1 MRVFFQTSRQ
11 RSFLS
16 ACRIARKKWSAS
28 VPLLLAALL
37 TVVFYSCRDEDL
49 LPSVQSVEHNG
60 TRTEDNANT
69 SGLTISGD
77 IKKFYDDKNNL
88 LYSGYTYAPSRRVPL
103 VGEGRVINQ
112 ITKNLVGV
120 LSNSDNKL
128 EYLVDKNLDNS
139 VKLTGLAEVNTG
151 LPILSVKDVNRVYY
165 DSSNGIKV
173 GFLYKDP
180 GGLLSLNVLKGF
192 WVKTYL
198 KGEEQ
203 DGSSTSGSGDDF
215 QLLNLNLLNVS
226 GGLSEISFT
235 TTKPFDEVRIGCAS
249 IDVDVLSGLEFYYAF
264 VGENPKKIA
273 ASFGYYK
280 EAETNSG
287 LGNTNNLIDEYPDNS
302 EQLSMLGHHELYV
315 DFNEKIVKDSE
326 IGFKTGGLKTLDID
340 LTGLSLFELTNN
352 DVNNKY
358 VWGNEKVLSGGIG
371 ISLLG
376 TQDGS
381 MSAIAK
387 EDCYGVKIKLN
398 TGLVGGLL
406 DAILGLLG
414 NTHYYYAYSR
424 DPVEIDVSSY
434 FTIGNDTISTD
445 YYNLPTPSDD
455 GSVSYSLDRWPSGA
469 TSPSISGNRI
479 TGMTVNG
486 DYVVQA
492 IYKRGEETSWSYAVI
507 HRDKKE
513 AEAGCNTMM
522 INTSANQGQYT
533 VVESSGSQGG
543 ISLFNKIN
551 NRQNLVDDDYTN
563 YAEATNVLSL
573 IQFGSLAGVH
583 SSQDIAPQGGGKTR
597 VGFVMQTNNQL
608 LGADVLKFFF
618 IRLYNDGKEVF
629 SGLTAENDAVGVG
642 LVGNDGSKL
651 RFYVETDQT
660 FDQVELWTA
669 GLLNVNLNTFRLY
682 YAFYEPVTC
691 EEYAGTSEA
700 CMEMITAQKHG
711 ATINY
716 AETKSSSAASVGST
730 MNNLSYVI
738 DNSQQTAASIVAG
751 VSLIS
756 RSTVAVK
763 FNSIRGGQPVGAILR
778 TPGYVLNASV
788 LQNVTIAAYNG
799 GQAVASESTSGG
811 LASIEVISD
820 AGLAYMEVTPLQD
833 YDEVRISFPS
843 LADAL
848 ETVWL
853 SGFYIRPD
861 ANGNGIPDCAEEPD
875 DQGGTDGI
883 TYKSIT
889 EHVCVDETNDLGK
902 VRISVDAQD
911 DKVGTKLTFT
921 CYPYNGNGQKI
932 EQEAELQQDD
942 KGYFFELSLP
952 VGDYSISGLSTYN
965 GLRAQVHPLKTTW
978 KRNAADTDWNN
989 WSNWTDGSPWGCTN
1003 VVIPTGATRYPNLK
1017 AWGSVDKFYGGN
1029 YCANIHFEPGAAV
1042 LNTQYLEYDCAYVE
1056 MEVQSGMYHM
1066 ISTPLHGMVTGDMFV
1081 SPEMPAYFTPL
1092 NGATYREVRH
1102 NPVVRQK
1109 MYSRA
1114 VTTATSGTDLNGT
1127 VAATADWS
1135 RTFNAVAQ
1143 LYEQAQGIK
1152 MMVGN
1157 EGDGTSYRL
1166 RFPKAYTE
1174 YNYYTLSGGWVKEET
1189 LPEGARNMNGKFAYE
1204 ESGFKPENAG
1214 RSFTFKLRNEEQG
1227 ATYFV
1232 AGNPFMSYLDIKTFL
1247 TENKQSVQAI
1257 RIIDSENVFGEEE
1270 GLVRISLSENGNL
1283 SFDVAGEQSNTIAPL
1298 QAFYVEASGD
1308 NASDNVDITYTSNM
1322 FVQPFASTATRS
1334 SRSAS
1339 VPAAGEMK
1347 ISAVS
1352 GNSVSSCSLL
1362 RSAGASDAY
1371 NAKEDVI
1378 TLIDENFMPKVK
1390 VYTVAGKRALDIQKI
1405 KNAAR
1410 VDLGFMVKDGSQQ
1423 TKFTL
1428 NYGSNWKGWT
1438 LVDKQTGNRYL
1449 LDGTSLTV
1457 NAGAMKSNN
1466 GRFYLVKE

>member
-1 MRVFFQTSRQ
+1 MSVFFQTSRQ

-16 ACRIARKKWSAS
+16 VCRIAGKKWSAS
-28 VPLLLAALL
+28 VPLFLAALL

-49 LPSVQSVEHNG
+49 LPSVQSFEQGG
-60 TRTEDNANT
+60 TRAETAST
-69 SGLTISGD
+69 SGLD
-77 IKKFYDDKNNL
+77 VVQDA
-88 LYSGYTYAPSRRVPL
+88 TYGATYKPNCRVPL

-128 EYLVDKNLDNS
+128 EYLVDKNLDNFVS
-139 VKLTGLAEVNTG
+139 LKGLAEVNAG

-180 GGLLSLNVLKGF
+180 GGLLSLNVLQGF

-198 KGEEQ
+198 KGKEQ
-203 DGSSTSGSGDDF
+203 DGSSTSGSGDNF

-273 ASFGYYK
+273 AEK
-280 EAETNSG
+280 H
-287 LGNTNNLIDEYPDNS
+287 EYPYA
-302 EQLSMLGHHELYV
+302 EQERPLHPLSKGDLV
-315 DFNEKIVKDSE
+315 NES
-326 IGFKTGGLKTLDID
+326 
-340 LTGLSLFELTNN
+340 LT
-352 DVNNKY
+352 
-358 VWGNEKVLSGGIG
+358 
-371 ISLLG
+371 
-376 TQDGS
+376 DGPVC
-381 MSAIAK
+381 
-387 EDCYGVKIKLN
+387 E
-398 TGLVGGLL
+398 LVGGLL
-406 DAILGLLG
+406 GGGLTCRVDFGATIPVGSEVGYYTTGGGLASISLGATKLNAYDTSDNNPQSINAESGIGVSALAGGAREFSMILTKKDTRRLELDLPSGINLLSAVQV
-414 NTHYYYAYSR
+414 HYAYSR

-445 YYNLPTPSDD
+445 YYNLPTPSE
-455 GSVSYSLDRWPSGA
+455 GTVIYSLISSPNGV
-469 TSPSISGNRI
+469 TSPEISGNHI

-486 DYVVQA
+486 DYVVKA
-492 IYKRGEETSWSYAVI
+492 VYTRGEETSWSYAVI
-507 HRDKKE
+507 HRNKKE

-522 INTSANQGQYT
+522 INTSGNEGQYT

-551 NRQNLVDDDYTN
+551 NRQNLVDGDYTN

-583 SSQDIAPQGGGKTR
+583 SSQDIALQGGGKTR

-618 IRLYNDGKEVF
+618 IRLYKDGKEVF

-651 RFYVETDQT
+651 RFYVETDRT

-716 AETKSSSAASVGST
+716 AETKSSSVASVGAT
-730 MNNLSYVI
+730 TNNLSYVI

-756 RSTVAVK
+756 RPTVAVK
-763 FNSIRGGQPVGAILR
+763 FNSIRGGQPLGAILR

-799 GQAVASESTSGG
+799 GQAVASESTSSG

-833 YDEVRISFPS
+833 YNEVRISFPS

-861 ANGNGIPDCAEEPD
+861 ANGNGIPDCAEELEV
-875 DQGGTDGI
+875 QGEIDI
-883 TYKSIT
+883 VYRDIT
-889 EHVCVDETNDLGK
+889 EHVCVDKTTYLGN
-902 VRISVDAQD
+902 VRISVDA
-911 DKVGTKLTFT
+911 KPELLGTELTFT

-932 EQEAELQQDD
+932 EQEAALQQDNN
-942 KGYFFELSLP
+942 GYFFELSLP

-978 KRNAADTDWNN
+978 KRNALDTDWNN
-989 WSNWTDGSPWGCTN
+989 WNNWTDGSPWGCTN
-1003 VVIPTGATRYPNLK
+1003 VVIPAGATRYPNLN

-1092 NGATYREVRH
+1092 IGATYREVRH

-1114 VTTATSGTDLNGT
+1114 VTTATSGTDPNGT
-1127 VAATADWS
+1127 VVATADWS

-1143 LYEQAQGIK
+1143 PYEQAQGIK

-1157 EGDGTSYRL
+1157 DWGTSYRL

-1174 YNYYTLSGGWVKEET
+1174 YNYYTLSGGWVKKET

-1204 ESGFKPENAG
+1204 VIGFNPENAG
-1214 RSFTFKLRNEEQG
+1214 SSFTFELRNEEQG
-1227 ATYFV
+1227 ATCFV

-1257 RIIDSENVFGEEE
+1257 RIIDSENIFGGKE
-1270 GLVRISLSENGNL
+1270 GLVRISLGENGDL

-1298 QAFYVEASGD
+1298 QAFYVEVSGD
-1308 NASDNVDITYTSNM
+1308 YASDNVNITYTSNM
-1322 FVQPFASTATRS
+1322 FVQPSASTATRS

-1339 VPAAGEMK
+1339 VPTAGEMK

-1371 NAKEDVI
+1371 NAKEDIVS
-1378 TLIDENFMPKVK
+1378 LIDEDFMPKVK
-1390 VYTVAGKRALDIQKI
+1390 VYTVADKRALDIQKMS
-1405 KNAAR
+1405 NATR
-1410 VDLGFMVKDGSQQ
+1410 VGLGFMVKDGSQQ
-1423 TKFTL
+1423 TEFTL
-1428 NYGSNWKGWT
+1428 DYGSNWKGWT
-1438 LVDKQTGNRYL
+1438 LVDKQTGKRYL

-1457 NAGAMKSNN
+1457 NAGAMKSND

>member
-1 MRVFFQTSRQ
+1 MSVFFQTSRQ

-16 ACRIARKKWSAS
+16 ACRIAGKKWSAS
-28 VPLLLAALL
+28 VPLFLAALL

-49 LPSVQSVEHNG
+49 LPSVQSFEQGG
-60 TRTEDNANT
+60 TRAEAAST
-69 SGLTISGD
+69 SGLDVVQGA
-77 IKKFYDDKNNL
+77 
-88 LYSGYTYAPSRRVPL
+88 TYGATYKPNCRVPL

-128 EYLVDKNLDNS
+128 EYLVDKNLDNFVS
-139 VKLTGLAEVNTG
+139 LKGLAEVNAG

-165 DSSNGIKV
+165 DSSNVIKV

-180 GGLLSLNVLKGF
+180 GGLLSLNVLQGF

-198 KGEEQ
+198 KGKEQ
-203 DGSSTSGSGDDF
+203 DGSSTSGSGDNF
-215 QLLNLNLLNVS
+215 KLLNLNLLNVS

-273 ASFGYYK
+273 AEKHEYPY
-280 EAETNSG
+280 AEQERPLHPLSKGDLVNES
-287 LGNTNNLIDEYPDNS
+287 LIDGPVC
-302 EQLSMLGHHELYV
+302 EL
-315 DFNEKIVKDSE
+315 
-326 IGFKTGGLKTLDID
+326 
-340 LTGLSLFELTNN
+340 
-352 DVNNKY
+352 
-358 VWGNEKVLSGGIG
+358 
-371 ISLLG
+371 IS
-376 TQDGS
+376 
-381 MSAIAK
+381 
-387 EDCYGVKIKLN
+387 
-398 TGLVGGLL
+398 
-406 DAILGLLG
+406 GLLG
-414 NTHYYYAYSR
+414 GGLTCRVDFGATIPVGSEVGYYTTGGGLASISLGATKLNAYDTSDNNPQSINTESGIGVSALAGGAREFSMILTKENAQRLELDLPSGINLLSAVQVHYAYSR

-445 YYNLPTPSDD
+445 YYNLPTPSD
-455 GSVSYSLDRWPSGA
+455 GTVSYSLISWPSGA
-469 TSPSISGNRI
+469 TSPSISGNHM

-486 DYVVQA
+486 DYAVKAV
-492 IYKRGEETSWSYAVI
+492 YTREEKETSWSYAVI
-507 HRDKKE
+507 HRNKKE
-513 AEAGCNTMM
+513 AVAGCNTMM

-551 NRQNLVDDDYTN
+551 NRQNLVDGDYTN

-583 SSQDIAPQGGGKTR
+583 SSQDIAPQGGKTR

-618 IRLYNDGKEVF
+618 IRLYKDGEEVF
-629 SGLTAENDAVGVG
+629 SGLTAENDAIGVG

-651 RFYVETDQT
+651 RFYVETDKT

-682 YAFYEPVTC
+682 YAFYEPTTC

-716 AETKSSSAASVGST
+716 AETKSSSAASVGAT

-763 FNSIRGGQPVGAILR
+763 FNSIRGGQPLGAILR

-820 AGLAYMEVTPLQD
+820 AGLAYMEVTPLQG

-875 DQGGTDGI
+875 DQGETDI
-883 TYKSIT
+883 AYKSIT
-889 EHVCVDETNDLGK
+889 EHVCVDETTYLGN
-902 VRISVDAQD
+902 VRISVDA
-911 DKVGTKLTFT
+911 KSELLGTELTFT

-932 EQEAELQQDD
+932 EQKAELQQDD

-978 KRNAADTDWNN
+978 KRNASDTDWNN

-1003 VVIPTGATRYPNLK
+1003 VVIPAGATRYPNLK

-1066 ISTPLHGMVTGDMFV
+1066 ISTPLHGMITGDMFV

-1092 NGATYREVRH
+1092 KEDTYREVRH
-1102 NPVVRQK
+1102 NPIVRQK

-1114 VTTATSGTDLNGT
+1114 VTTATSGTNGT
-1127 VAATADWS
+1127 VVATADWS

-1143 LYEQAQGIK
+1143 PYEQAQGIK

-1157 EGDGTSYRL
+1157 DWGTSYRL

-1174 YNYYTLSGGWVKEET
+1174 YNYYTLSGECVKKET
-1189 LPEGARNMNGKFAYE
+1189 LPVEARNMNGKFAYE
-1204 ESGFKPENAG
+1204 VSGFNPENAG
-1214 RSFTFKLRNEEQG
+1214 NSFTFELRNDGKG

-1247 TENKQSVQAI
+1247 TENKQFVQAI
-1257 RIIDSENVFGEEE
+1257 RIIDSESVFGEEE
-1270 GLVRISLSENGNL
+1270 GLVRISLGKNGDL
-1283 SFDVAGEQSNTIAPL
+1283 SFNVAGEQSNTIAPL
-1298 QAFYVEASGD
+1298 QAFYVEALEGYT
-1308 NASDNVDITYTSNM
+1308 SDNVNITYTSDM
-1322 FVQPFASTATRS
+1322 FVQPSASTATRS

-1339 VPAAGEMK
+1339 VPTAGEMK

-1352 GNSVSSCSLL
+1352 GNSVSSCSLI

-1371 NAKEDVI
+1371 NAKEDIVS
-1378 TLIDENFMPKVK
+1378 LIDEDFMPKVK
-1390 VYTVAGKRALDIQKI
+1390 VYTVADKRALDIQKMS
-1405 KNAAR
+1405 NATR

-1423 TKFTL
+1423 TEFTL
-1428 NYGSNWKGWT
+1428 DYGSNWKGWT
-1438 LVDKQTGNRYL
+1438 LVDKQTGKRYL

-1457 NAGAMKSNN
+1457 NAGAMKSND

>member
-1 MRVFFQTSRQ
+1 MSVFFQTSRQ

-16 ACRIARKKWSAS
+16 ACRIAGKKWSAS
-28 VPLLLAALL
+28 VPLFLAALL

-49 LPSVQSVEHNG
+49 LPSVQSFEQGG
-60 TRTEDNANT
+60 TRAEAAST
-69 SGLTISGD
+69 SGLD
-77 IKKFYDDKNNL
+77 VVQDA
-88 LYSGYTYAPSRRVPL
+88 TYGATYKPNCRVPL

-128 EYLVDKNLDNS
+128 EYLVDKNLDNFVS
-139 VKLTGLAEVNTG
+139 LKGLAEVNAG

-165 DSSNGIKV
+165 DSSNVIKV

-180 GGLLSLNVLKGF
+180 GGLLSLDVLKGF

-203 DGSSTSGSGDDF
+203 DGSSTLGSGENF

-249 IDVDVLSGLEFYYAF
+249 ISVEVLSGLEFYYAF

-273 ASFGYYK
+273 AEK
-280 EAETNSG
+280 H
-287 LGNTNNLIDEYPDNS
+287 EYPYA
-302 EQLSMLGHHELYV
+302 EQERPLHPLSKGDLVNESLTDGPVCEL
-315 DFNEKIVKDSE
+315 
-326 IGFKTGGLKTLDID
+326 
-340 LTGLSLFELTNN
+340 
-352 DVNNKY
+352 
-358 VWGNEKVLSGGIG
+358 
-371 ISLLG
+371 IS
-376 TQDGS
+376 
-381 MSAIAK
+381 
-387 EDCYGVKIKLN
+387 
-398 TGLVGGLL
+398 
-406 DAILGLLG
+406 GLLG
-414 NTHYYYAYSR
+414 GLTCRVDFGATIPVGSEVGYYTKGGGLASISLGATKLNAYDTGDNNPQSINTESGIGVSALAGGAREFSMILTKKDTRRLELDLPSGINLLSAVQVHYAYSR

-445 YYNLPTPSDD
+445 YYNLPTPSD
-455 GSVSYSLDRWPSGA
+455 GSVTYSLISWPSGA
-469 TSPSISGNRI
+469 TSPSISGNHM

-486 DYVVQA
+486 DYVVKA
-492 IYKRGEETSWSYAVI
+492 IYTREEKETSWSYAVI
-507 HRDKKE
+507 HRNKKE
-513 AEAGCNTMM
+513 AVAGCNTMM
-522 INTSANQGQYT
+522 INTSGNEGQYT

-551 NRQNLVDDDYTN
+551 NRQNLVDGDYTN

-583 SSQDIAPQGGGKTR
+583 SSQDIAPQGGKTR

-618 IRLYNDGKEVF
+618 IRLYKDGEEVF
-629 SGLTAENDAVGVG
+629 SGLTAENDAIGVG

-651 RFYVETDQT
+651 RFYVETDKT

-682 YAFYEPVTC
+682 YAFYEPTTC

-716 AETKSSSAASVGST
+716 AETKSSSAASVGAT

-763 FNSIRGGQPVGAILR
+763 FNSIRGGQPLGAILR

-875 DQGGTDGI
+875 DQGETDI
-883 TYKSIT
+883 TYRSIT
-889 EHVCVDETNDLGK
+889 EHVCVDKTTYLGN
-902 VRISVDAQD
+902 VRISVDA
-911 DKVGTKLTFT
+911 KSELLGTELTFT
-921 CYPYNGNGQKI
+921 CYPYNGNEQKI
-932 EQEAELQQDD
+932 EQKAELQQDD

-978 KRNAADTDWNN
+978 KRNASDTDWNN

-1003 VVIPTGATRYPNLK
+1003 VVIPAGATRYPNLN

-1066 ISTPLHGMVTGDMFV
+1066 ISTPLHGMITGDMFV

-1092 NGATYREVRH
+1092 KEDTYREVRH
-1102 NPVVRQK
+1102 NPIVRQK

-1114 VTTATSGTDLNGT
+1114 VTTATSGTDSNGT
-1127 VAATADWS
+1127 VVATADWS

-1143 LYEQAQGIK
+1143 PYEQAQGIK

-1157 EGDGTSYRL
+1157 DWGTSYRL

-1174 YNYYTLSGGWVKEET
+1174 YNYYTLSGRWVKKET

-1214 RSFTFKLRNEEQG
+1214 RSFTFELRNEEQG

-1257 RIIDSENVFGEEE
+1257 RIIDSESVFGEEE
-1270 GLVRISLSENGNL
+1270 GLVRISLGKNGDL

-1298 QAFYVEASGD
+1298 QAFYVEALEGYT
-1308 NASDNVDITYTSNM
+1308 SDNVNITYTSDM
-1322 FVQPFASTATRS
+1322 FVQPSASTATRS

-1339 VPAAGEMK
+1339 VPTAGEMK

-1352 GNSVSSCSLL
+1352 GNSVSSCSLI

-1371 NAKEDVI
+1371 NAKEDIVS
-1378 TLIDENFMPKVK
+1378 LIDEDFMPKVK
-1390 VYTVAGKRALDIQKI
+1390 VYTVADKRALDIQKMS
-1405 KNAAR
+1405 NATR

-1423 TKFTL
+1423 TEFTL
-1428 NYGSNWKGWT
+1428 DYGSNWKGWT
-1438 LVDKQTGNRYL
+1438 LVDKQTGKRYL

-1457 NAGAMKSNN
+1457 NAGAMKSND

>member
-1 MRVFFQTSRQ
+1 MSVFFQTSRQ

-16 ACRIARKKWSAS
+16 ACRIAGKKWSAS
-28 VPLLLAALL
+28 VPLFLAALL

-49 LPSVQSVEHNG
+49 LPSVQSFEQGG
-60 TRTEDNANT
+60 TRAEAAST
-69 SGLTISGD
+69 SGLD
-77 IKKFYDDKNNL
+77 VVQDA
-88 LYSGYTYAPSRRVPL
+88 TYGATYKPNCRVPL

-128 EYLVDKNLDNS
+128 EYLVDKNLDNFVS
-139 VKLTGLAEVNTG
+139 LKGLAEVNAG

-165 DSSNGIKV
+165 DSSNVIKV

-180 GGLLSLNVLKGF
+180 GGLLSLDVLKGF

-203 DGSSTSGSGDDF
+203 DGSSTSGSGENF

-235 TTKPFDEVRIGCAS
+235 TKKPFDEVRIGCAS

-273 ASFGYYK
+273 AK
-280 EAETNSG
+280 EH
-287 LGNTNNLIDEYPDNS
+287 EYPDAKQERPS
-302 EQLSMLGHHELYV
+302 
-315 DFNEKIVKDSE
+315 
-326 IGFKTGGLKTLDID
+326 
-340 LTGLSLFELTNN
+340 TNIT
-352 DVNNKY
+352 D
-358 VWGNEKVLSGGIG
+358 
-371 ISLLG
+371 LLG
-376 TQDGS
+376 RNLVDSDISNGPTCELLS
-381 MSAIAK
+381 
-387 EDCYGVKIKLN
+387 
-398 TGLVGGLL
+398 GLVGGGLTCRVDFGATIPVGSEVGYYTKGGGLASISLGATKLNAYDTGDNNPQSINTEGGIGVSALVGGAREFSMILTKKDTRRLELDLPSGINLL
-406 DAILGLLG
+406 SAVQV
-414 NTHYYYAYSR
+414 HYAYSR

-445 YYNLPTPSDD
+445 YYNLPTPSE
-455 GSVSYSLDRWPSGA
+455 GTVIYSLISSPNGV
-469 TSPSISGNRI
+469 TSPEISGNHI

-486 DYVVQA
+486 DYVVKA
-492 IYKRGEETSWSYAVI
+492 VYTREEKEISWSYAVI
-507 HRDKKE
+507 HRNKKE

-522 INTSANQGQYT
+522 INTSGNEGQYT

-551 NRQNLVDDDYTN
+551 NRQNLVDGDYTN

-583 SSQDIAPQGGGKTR
+583 SSQDIALQGGGKTR

-618 IRLYNDGKEVF
+618 IRLYKDGKEVF

-651 RFYVETDQT
+651 RFYVETDRT

-716 AETKSSSAASVGST
+716 AETKSSSVASVGAT
-730 MNNLSYVI
+730 TNNLSYVI

-756 RSTVAVK
+756 RPTVAVK
-763 FNSIRGGQPVGAILR
+763 FNSIRGGQPLGAILR

-799 GQAVASESTSGG
+799 GQAVASESTSSG

-833 YDEVRISFPS
+833 YNEVRISFPS

-861 ANGNGIPDCAEEPD
+861 ANGNGIPDCAEELEV
-875 DQGGTDGI
+875 QGEIDIVYRG
-883 TYKSIT
+883 IT
-889 EHVCVDETNDLGK
+889 EHVCVDETTYLGN
-902 VRISVDAQD
+902 VRISVDA
-911 DKVGTKLTFT
+911 KPELLGTELTFT

-932 EQEAELQQDD
+932 EQEAALQQDNN
-942 KGYFFELSLP
+942 GYFFELSLP

-978 KRNAADTDWNN
+978 KRNASDTDWNN
-989 WSNWTDGSPWGCTN
+989 WNNWTDGSPWGCTN
-1003 VVIPTGATRYPNLK
+1003 VVIPAGATRYPNLN

-1114 VTTATSGTDLNGT
+1114 VTTATSGTDPNGT
-1127 VAATADWS
+1127 VAATVDWS

-1143 LYEQAQGIK
+1143 PYEQAQGIK

-1157 EGDGTSYRL
+1157 DWGTSYRL

-1174 YNYYTLSGGWVKEET
+1174 YNYYTLSGGWVKKET

-1204 ESGFKPENAG
+1204 VIGFNPENAG
-1214 RSFTFKLRNEEQG
+1214 SSFTFELRNEEQG

-1257 RIIDSENVFGEEE
+1257 RIIDSENIFGGEE
-1270 GLVRISLSENGNL
+1270 GLVRISLGENGDL

-1298 QAFYVEASGD
+1298 QAFYVEVSGD
-1308 NASDNVDITYTSNM
+1308 YASDNVNITYTSNM
-1322 FVQPFASTATRS
+1322 FVQPSASTATRS

-1339 VPAAGEMK
+1339 VPTAGEMK

-1362 RSAGASDAY
+1362 HSAGASDAY
-1371 NAKEDVI
+1371 NAKEDIVS
-1378 TLIDENFMPKVK
+1378 LIDEDFMPKVK
-1390 VYTVAGKRALDIQKI
+1390 VYTVADKRALDIQKMS
-1405 KNAAR
+1405 NATR
-1410 VDLGFMVKDGSQQ
+1410 VGLGFMVKDGSQQ
-1423 TKFTL
+1423 TEFTL
-1428 NYGSNWKGWT
+1428 DYGSNWKGWT
-1438 LVDKQTGNRYL
+1438 LVDKQTGKRYL

-1457 NAGAMKSNN
+1457 NAGAMKSND

>member
-1 MRVFFQTSRQ
+1 MSVFFQTSRQ

-16 ACRIARKKWSAS
+16 ACRIAGKKWSAS
-28 VPLLLAALL
+28 VPLFLAALL

-49 LPSVQSVEHNG
+49 LPSVQSFEQGG
-60 TRTEDNANT
+60 TRAEAAST
-69 SGLTISGD
+69 SGLDVVQDATGA
-77 IKKFYDDKNNL
+77 
-88 LYSGYTYAPSRRVPL
+88 TYKPNCRVPL

-139 VKLTGLAEVNTG
+139 VSLKGLAEVNAG

-180 GGLLSLNVLKGF
+180 GGLLSLDVLKGF

-203 DGSSTSGSGDDF
+203 DGSSTSGSGENF

-273 ASFGYYK
+273 AEKHEYPY
-280 EAETNSG
+280 AEQERPLHPLSKGDLVNES
-287 LGNTNNLIDEYPDNS
+287 LIDGPVC
-302 EQLSMLGHHELYV
+302 EL
-315 DFNEKIVKDSE
+315 
-326 IGFKTGGLKTLDID
+326 
-340 LTGLSLFELTNN
+340 
-352 DVNNKY
+352 
-358 VWGNEKVLSGGIG
+358 
-371 ISLLG
+371 IS
-376 TQDGS
+376 
-381 MSAIAK
+381 
-387 EDCYGVKIKLN
+387 
-398 TGLVGGLL
+398 
-406 DAILGLLG
+406 GLLG
-414 NTHYYYAYSR
+414 GGLTCRVDFGATIPVGSEVGYYTTGGGLASISLGATKLNAYDTSDNNPQSINTESGIGVSALAGGAREFSMILTKKDTRRLELDLPSGINLLSAVQVHYAYSR

-445 YYNLPTPSDD
+445 YYNLPTPSD
-455 GSVSYSLDRWPSGA
+455 GTVSYSLISWPSGA
-469 TSPSISGNRI
+469 TSPSISGNHM

-486 DYVVQA
+486 DYAVKAV
-492 IYKRGEETSWSYAVI
+492 YTREEKETSWSYAVI
-507 HRDKKE
+507 HRNKKE

-522 INTSANQGQYT
+522 INTSGNKGQYT

-551 NRQNLVDDDYTN
+551 NRQNLVDGDYTN

-618 IRLYNDGKEVF
+618 IRLYKDGKEVF

-651 RFYVETDQT
+651 RFYVETDRT

-716 AETKSSSAASVGST
+716 AETKSSSVASVGAT
-730 MNNLSYVI
+730 TNNLSYVI

-763 FNSIRGGQPVGAILR
+763 FNSIRGGQPLGAILR
-778 TPGYVLNASV
+778 MPGYVLNASV

-799 GQAVASESTSGG
+799 GQAVASESTSSG

-833 YDEVRISFPS
+833 YNEVRISFPS

-861 ANGNGIPDCAEEPD
+861 ANGNGIPDCAEELEV
-875 DQGGTDGI
+875 QGEIDI
-883 TYKSIT
+883 VYRDIT
-889 EHVCVDETNDLGK
+889 EHVCVDETTYLGN

-932 EQEAELQQDD
+932 EQEAELRQDD

-978 KRNAADTDWNN
+978 KRNASDTDWNN

-1003 VVIPTGATRYPNLK
+1003 VVIPAGATRYPDLN

-1114 VTTATSGTDLNGT
+1114 VTTATSGTDPNGT

-1143 LYEQAQGIK
+1143 PYEQAQGIK

-1157 EGDGTSYRL
+1157 DWGTSYRL

-1174 YNYYTLSGGWVKEET
+1174 YNYYTLSGGWVKKET

-1204 ESGFKPENAG
+1204 VIGFNPENAG
-1214 RSFTFKLRNEEQG
+1214 SSFTFELRNEEQG

-1257 RIIDSENVFGEEE
+1257 RIIDSKNIFGGEE
-1270 GLVRISLSENGNL
+1270 GLVRISLGENGDL

-1298 QAFYVEASGD
+1298 QAFYVEVSGD
-1308 NASDNVDITYTSNM
+1308 YASDNVNITYTSNM
-1322 FVQPFASTATRS
+1322 FVQPSASTATRS

-1339 VPAAGEMK
+1339 VPTAGEMK

-1371 NAKEDVI
+1371 NAKEDIVS
-1378 TLIDENFMPKVK
+1378 LIDEDFMPKVK
-1390 VYTVAGKRALDIQKI
+1390 VYTVADKRALDIQKMS
-1405 KNAAR
+1405 NATR
-1410 VDLGFMVKDGSQQ
+1410 VGLGFMVKDGSQQ
-1423 TKFTL
+1423 TEFTL
-1428 NYGSNWKGWT
+1428 DYGSNWKGWT
-1438 LVDKQTGNRYL
+1438 LVDKQTGKRYL

-1457 NAGAMKSNN
+1457 NAGAMKSND

>member
-1 MRVFFQTSRQ
+1 MSVFFQTSRQ

-16 ACRIARKKWSAS
+16 ACRIAGKKWSAS
-28 VPLLLAALL
+28 VPLFLAALL

-49 LPSVQSVEHNG
+49 LPSVQSFEQGG
-60 TRTEDNANT
+60 TRAEAAST
-69 SGLTISGD
+69 SGLD
-77 IKKFYDDKNNL
+77 VVQDA
-88 LYSGYTYAPSRRVPL
+88 TYGATYKPNCRVPL

-128 EYLVDKNLDNS
+128 EYLVDKNLDNFVS
-139 VKLTGLAEVNTG
+139 LKGLAEVNAR

-180 GGLLSLNVLKGF
+180 GGLLSLDVLKGF

-203 DGSSTSGSGDDF
+203 DGSSTSGSGENF

-235 TTKPFDEVRIGCAS
+235 TTRPFDEVRIGCAS

-273 ASFGYYK
+273 A
-280 EAETNSG
+280 ETYA
-287 LGNTNNLIDEYPDNS
+287 YPTAK
-302 EQLSMLGHHELYV
+302 Q
-315 DFNEKIVKDSE
+315 EKPAH
-326 IGFKTGGLKTLDID
+326 
-340 LTGLSLFELTNN
+340 
-352 DVNNKY
+352 
-358 VWGNEKVLSGGIG
+358 
-371 ISLLG
+371 LG
-376 TQDGS
+376 TGDLVNKSLTDGPVC
-381 MSAIAK
+381 
-387 EDCYGVKIKLN
+387 E
-398 TGLVGGLL
+398 LVS
-406 DAILGLLG
+406 GLLG
-414 NTHYYYAYSR
+414 GLTCRVDFGATIPVGSEVGYYTAGGGLASISLGATKLNAYDTSDNNPQSINTESGIGVSALAGGAREFSMILTKKDTRRLELDLPSGINLLSAVQVHYAYSR

-445 YYNLPTPSDD
+445 YYNLPTPSE
-455 GSVSYSLDRWPSGA
+455 GSVIYSLIS
-469 TSPSISGNRI
+469 SPKGVASPEISGNRM

-486 DYVVQA
+486 DYVVKA
-492 IYKRGEETSWSYAVI
+492 VYTRGEETSWSYAVI
-507 HRDKKE
+507 HRNKKE
-513 AEAGCNTMM
+513 AVAGCNTMM
-522 INTSANQGQYT
+522 INTSGNEGQYT

-551 NRQNLVDDDYTN
+551 NRQNLVDGDYTN

-583 SSQDIAPQGGGKTR
+583 SSQDIAPQGGKTR

-618 IRLYNDGKEVF
+618 IRLYKDGEEVF

-651 RFYVETDQT
+651 RFYVETDKT

-682 YAFYEPVTC
+682 YAFYEPTTC

-716 AETKSSSAASVGST
+716 AETKSSSAASVGAT

-788 LQNVTIAAYNG
+788 LQNVAIAAYNG

-820 AGLAYMEVTPLQD
+820 AGLAYMEVTPLQG

-875 DQGGTDGI
+875 DQGETDI
-883 TYKSIT
+883 AYKSIT
-889 EHVCVDETNDLGK
+889 EHVCVDETTYLGN
-902 VRISVDAQD
+902 VRIFVDAQD

-932 EQEAELQQDD
+932 EQEAELRQDD

-978 KRNAADTDWNN
+978 KRNASDTDWNN

-1003 VVIPTGATRYPNLK
+1003 VVIPAGATRYPNLS

-1092 NGATYREVRH
+1092 KEDTYREVRH
-1102 NPVVRQK
+1102 NPIVRQK

-1114 VTTATSGTDLNGT
+1114 VTTATSGTNGT
-1127 VAATADWS
+1127 VVATADWS

-1143 LYEQAQGIK
+1143 PYEQAQGIK

-1157 EGDGTSYRL
+1157 DWGTSYRL

-1174 YNYYTLSGGWVKEET
+1174 YNYYTLSGECVKKET

-1204 ESGFKPENAG
+1204 VSGFNPENAG
-1214 RSFTFKLRNEEQG
+1214 NSFTFELRNDGKG

-1257 RIIDSENVFGEEE
+1257 RIIDSESVFGEEE
-1270 GLVRISLSENGNL
+1270 GLVRISLGKNGDL
-1283 SFDVAGEQSNTIAPL
+1283 SFNVAGEQSNTIAPL
-1298 QAFYVEASGD
+1298 QAFYVEALEGYT
-1308 NASDNVDITYTSNM
+1308 SDNVNITYTSDM
-1322 FVQPFASTATRS
+1322 FVQPSASTATRS

-1339 VPAAGEMK
+1339 VPTAGEMK

-1352 GNSVSSCSLL
+1352 GNSVSSCSLI

-1371 NAKEDVI
+1371 NAKEDIVS
-1378 TLIDENFMPKVK
+1378 LIDEDFMPKVK
-1390 VYTVAGKRALDIQKI
+1390 VYTVADKRALDIQKMS
-1405 KNAAR
+1405 NATR

-1423 TKFTL
+1423 TEFTL
-1428 NYGSNWKGWT
+1428 DYGSNWKGWT
-1438 LVDKQTGNRYL
+1438 LVDKQTGKRYL

-1457 NAGAMKSNN
+1457 NAGAMKSND

>member
-1 MRVFFQTSRQ
+1 MSIFFQTSRQ

-16 ACRIARKKWSAS
+16 ACRIAGRKWSAS

-37 TVVFYSCRDEDL
+37 TVVFYSCSDEDL
-49 LPSVQSVEHNG
+49 TPSMLSFEQSE
-60 TRTEDNANT
+60 TRAEAEST
-69 SGLTISGD
+69 SGLDVVQDAIYGA
-77 IKKFYDDKNNL
+77 
-88 LYSGYTYAPSRRVPL
+88 TYKPNRRVPL

-112 ITKNLVGV
+112 ITDNLVGV
-120 LSNSDNKL
+120 LSSSDNKL
-128 EYLVDKNLDNS
+128 EYLVDNDLTNS
-139 VKLTGLAEVNTG
+139 VSLTGLAEVNTG

-180 GGLLSLNVLKGF
+180 GGVLSLKVLQGF
-192 WVKTYL
+192 WIQTLLNGKEQETSKT
-198 KGEEQ
+198 E
-203 DGSSTSGSGDDF
+203 GSGNSF
-215 QLLNLNLLNVS
+215 QLVNLNLLNVS
-226 GGLSEISFT
+226 GGLSEISFKA
-235 TTKPFDEVRIGCAS
+235 TKPFDEVRIGCAS
-249 IDVDVLSGLEFYYAF
+249 ISVDVLNGLKFYYAF
-264 VGENPKKIA
+264 VGENPEKIA

-280 EAETNSG
+280 KAETTPG
-287 LGNTNNLIDEYPDNS
+287 GIMGAGNTKKLIDESPDNF
-302 EQLSMLGHHELYV
+302 EQLSWAGHHELYV
-315 DFNEKIVKDSE
+315 DFNEKIVKGSE
-326 IGFKTGGLKTLDID
+326 IGFKTGGFKTLDID

-352 DVNNKY
+352 DANNKY
-358 VWGNEKVLSGGIG
+358 VWGNEKELSGGIG

-381 MSAIAK
+381 MSAIA
-387 EDCYGVKIKLN
+387 EDDCYGVKIKLN

-406 DAILGLLG
+406 DAVLGLLG
-414 NTHYYYAYSR
+414 NTYYYYAYSR

-445 YYNLPTPSDD
+445 YYNLPTPSE
-455 GSVSYSLDRWPSGA
+455 GGVSYSLVSGPDGA
-469 TSPSISGNRI
+469 TSSISGNRI

-486 DYVVQA
+486 DYVVRA
-492 IYKRGEETSWSYAVI
+492 VYTREGETSWSYAVI
-507 HRDKKE
+507 HRNKKE
-513 AEAGCNTMM
+513 AVSGCNTMM
-522 INTSANQGQYT
+522 INTSGNPTQYS
-533 VVESSGSQGG
+533 VEEPLGAQGG
-543 ISLFNKIN
+543 ISLFNKIKDT
-551 NRQNLVDDDYTN
+551 QNLVDAEYNN

-573 IQFGSLAGVH
+573 IQLGGLASVK
-583 SSQDIAPQGGGKTR
+583 STKVIEPQKGKTR

-618 IRLYNDGKEVF
+618 IRLYKGQTKVYE
-629 SGLTAENDAVGVG
+629 GLTGQNNTVGVG
-642 LVGNDGSKL
+642 LIGNDGSKL
-651 RFYVETDQT
+651 RFYVETEEA
-660 FDQVELWTA
+660 FDRVELWSA
-669 GLLNVNLNTFRLY
+669 GLLNINLNTFRLY
-682 YAFYEPVTC
+682 YAFYEPVEGC
-691 EEYAGTSEA
+691 ENNTTTSEA

-716 AETKSSSAASVGST
+716 AETKSPSVVGVGST

-763 FNSIRGGQPVGAILR
+763 FNRIRGGQPVGAILR

-799 GQAVASESTSGG
+799 GQAVASESTSSG

-843 LADAL
+843 LVDVL

-861 ANGNGIPDCAEEPD
+861 ANNNGIPDCAEEPA

-883 TYKSIT
+883 TCKGIT
-889 EHVCVDETNDLGK
+889 EHVCVDKTTYLGN
-902 VRISVDAQD
+902 VRISVDAQN

-932 EQEAELQQDD
+932 EQEAELQQDND
-942 KGYFFELSLP
+942 GYFFELSLP

-978 KRNAADTDWNN
+978 KRNPADTDWNN

-1003 VVIPTGATRYPNLK
+1003 VVIPTGATRYPVLK
-1017 AWGSVDKFYGGN
+1017 PWSSVDEFYGGN
-1029 YCANIHFEPGAAV
+1029 YCENIHFEPGAAV
-1042 LNTQYLEYDCAYVE
+1042 LNTQYLEYSRAYVE
-1056 MEVQSGMYHM
+1056 MEMAGATPRM
-1066 ISTPLHGMVTGDMFV
+1066 ISIPLQGMVTGDMFV
-1081 SPEMPAYFTPL
+1081 SSEMPAYFTPL
-1092 NGATYREVRH
+1092 DDVTYPEVRH
-1102 NPVVRQK
+1102 NPLVRQQ

-1114 VTTATSGTDLNGT
+1114 VTTATSGKNDPNSII
-1127 VAATADWS
+1127 AATADWS

-1143 LYEQAQGIK
+1143 PYEQAQGI
-1152 MMVGN
+1152 MLMVGS

-1166 RFPKAYTE
+1166 RFPKEYTT
-1174 YNYYTLSGGWVKEET
+1174 YSYYTLSGGWVKEET
-1189 LPEGARNMNGKFAYE
+1189 LPNGARDKNGRFTYE
-1204 ESGFKPENAG
+1204 ESGFKPENV
-1214 RSFTFKLRNEEQG
+1214 RNSFTFKLRNDKQG
-1227 ATYFV
+1227 AIYFV
-1232 AGNPFMSYLDIKTFL
+1232 AGNPFMSYLDIQKFL
-1247 TENKQSVQAI
+1247 QQNSGSVSAI
-1257 RIIDSENVFGEEE
+1257 CVLSEE
-1270 GLVRISLSENGNL
+1270 GEPITISSDLDEGIR
-1283 SFDVAGEQSNTIAPL
+1283 TIAPL
-1298 QAFYVEASGD
+1298 QAFYVVSK
-1308 NASDNVDITYTSNM
+1308 NTNSTQLDITYTSDM
-1322 FVQPFASTATRS
+1322 FVQPSASTSTRS

-1339 VPAAGEMK
+1339 ASGAGEMK

-1378 TLIDENFMPKVK
+1378 SLIDEHFMPKVK

-1423 TKFTL
+1423 TGFTL

-1438 LVDKQTGNRYL
+1438 LVDKQTGKRYRL
-1449 LDGTSLTV
+1449 EGNPLTV
-1457 NAGAMKSNN
+1457 NAGVMKTNS

>member
-1 MRVFFQTSRQ
+1 MSVFFQTSRQ

-16 ACRIARKKWSAS
+16 ACRIAGKKWSAS
-28 VPLLLAALL
+28 VPLFLAALL

-49 LPSVQSVEHNG
+49 LPSVQSFEQGG
-60 TRTEDNANT
+60 TRAEAAST
-69 SGLTISGD
+69 SGLDVVQGA
-77 IKKFYDDKNNL
+77 
-88 LYSGYTYAPSRRVPL
+88 TYGATYKPNCRVPL

-128 EYLVDKNLDNS
+128 EYLVDKNLDNFVS
-139 VKLTGLAEVNTG
+139 LKGLAEVNAG

-165 DSSNGIKV
+165 DSSNVIKV

-180 GGLLSLNVLKGF
+180 GGLLSLNVLQGF

-203 DGSSTSGSGDDF
+203 DGSSTSGSGDNF
-215 QLLNLNLLNVS
+215 KLLNLNLLNVS

-273 ASFGYYK
+273 AETYAYPTAKQEKPAHWGTGDLVNKNLNDGPVCELVSGLLGGGLTCRVDFGATIPVGSEVGYY
-280 EAETNSG
+280 T
-287 LGNTNNLIDEYPDNS
+287 
-302 EQLSMLGHHELYV
+302 
-315 DFNEKIVKDSE
+315 
-326 IGFKTGGLKTLDID
+326 TGGGLASISLGATKLNAYD
-340 LTGLSLFELTNN
+340 TGDNN
-352 DVNNKY
+352 PQSINT
-358 VWGNEKVLSGGIG
+358 ESGIG
-371 ISLLG
+371 V
-376 TQDGS
+376 
-381 MSAIAK
+381 SA
-387 EDCYGVKIKLN
+387 
-398 TGLVGGLL
+398 LVGGAREFSMILTKKDTRRLELDLPSGINLL
-406 DAILGLLG
+406 SAVKV
-414 NTHYYYAYSR
+414 HYAYSR

-445 YYNLPTPSDD
+445 YYNLPTPSE
-455 GSVSYSLDRWPSGA
+455 GTVIYSLISWPSGA
-469 TSPSISGNRI
+469 TSPSISGNHM

-486 DYVVQA
+486 DYVVKA
-492 IYKRGEETSWSYAVI
+492 VYTREEKEISWSYAVI
-507 HRDKKE
+507 HRNKKE

-551 NRQNLVDDDYTN
+551 NRQNLVDGDYTN

-583 SSQDIAPQGGGKTR
+583 SSQDIAPQGGKTR

-618 IRLYNDGKEVF
+618 IRLYKDGEEVF
-629 SGLTAENDAVGVG
+629 SGLTAENDAIGVG

-651 RFYVETDQT
+651 RFYVETDKT

-716 AETKSSSAASVGST
+716 AETKSSSAASVGAT

-763 FNSIRGGQPVGAILR
+763 FNSIRGGQPLGAILR

-875 DQGGTDGI
+875 DQGETDI
-883 TYKSIT
+883 AYKSIT
-889 EHVCVDETNDLGK
+889 EHVCVDETTYLGN
-902 VRISVDAQD
+902 VRIFVDAQD

-978 KRNAADTDWNN
+978 KRNASDTDWNN

-1003 VVIPTGATRYPNLK
+1003 VVIPAGATRYPNLN

-1066 ISTPLHGMVTGDMFV
+1066 ISTPLHGMITGDMFV

-1102 NPVVRQK
+1102 NPIVRQK

-1114 VTTATSGTDLNGT
+1114 VTTATSGTNGT
-1127 VAATADWS
+1127 VVATADWS

-1143 LYEQAQGIK
+1143 PYEQAQGIK

-1157 EGDGTSYRL
+1157 DWGTSYRL

-1174 YNYYTLSGGWVKEET
+1174 YNYYTLSGGWVKKET

-1214 RSFTFKLRNEEQG
+1214 RSFTFELRNEEQG

-1257 RIIDSENVFGEEE
+1257 RIIDSESVFGEEE
-1270 GLVRISLSENGNL
+1270 GLVRISLGKNGDL

-1298 QAFYVEASGD
+1298 QAFYVEALEGYT
-1308 NASDNVDITYTSNM
+1308 SDNVNITYTSDM
-1322 FVQPFASTATRS
+1322 FVQPSASTATRS

-1339 VPAAGEMK
+1339 VPTAGEMK

-1352 GNSVSSCSLL
+1352 GNSVSSCSLI

-1371 NAKEDVI
+1371 NAKEDIVS
-1378 TLIDENFMPKVK
+1378 LIDEDFMPKVK
-1390 VYTVAGKRALDIQKI
+1390 VYTVADKRALDIQKMS
-1405 KNAAR
+1405 NATR

-1423 TKFTL
+1423 TEFTL
-1428 NYGSNWKGWT
+1428 DYGSNWKGWT
-1438 LVDKQTGNRYL
+1438 LVDKQTGKRYL

-1457 NAGAMKSNN
+1457 NAGAMKSND

>member
-1 MRVFFQTSRQ
+1 MSVFFQTSRQ

-16 ACRIARKKWSAS
+16 VCRIAGKKWSAS
-28 VPLLLAALL
+28 VPLFLAALL

-49 LPSVQSVEHNG
+49 LPSVQSFEQGG
-60 TRTEDNANT
+60 TRAETAST
-69 SGLTISGD
+69 SGLD
-77 IKKFYDDKNNL
+77 VVQDA
-88 LYSGYTYAPSRRVPL
+88 TYGATYKPNCRVPL

-128 EYLVDKNLDNS
+128 EYLVDKNLDNFVS
-139 VKLTGLAEVNTG
+139 LKGLVEVNAG

-180 GGLLSLNVLKGF
+180 GGLLSLDVLKGF

-203 DGSSTSGSGDDF
+203 DGSSTSGSGENF

-264 VGENPKKIA
+264 VGENSKKIA
-273 ASFGYYK
+273 AEK
-280 EAETNSG
+280 H
-287 LGNTNNLIDEYPDNS
+287 EYPYA
-302 EQLSMLGHHELYV
+302 EQERPRHHLLKGDLVNESLTDGPVCELV
-315 DFNEKIVKDSE
+315 S
-326 IGFKTGGLKTLDID
+326 
-340 LTGLSLFELTNN
+340 
-352 DVNNKY
+352 
-358 VWGNEKVLSGGIG
+358 
-371 ISLLG
+371 
-376 TQDGS
+376 
-381 MSAIAK
+381 
-387 EDCYGVKIKLN
+387 
-398 TGLVGGLL
+398 
-406 DAILGLLG
+406 GLLG
-414 NTHYYYAYSR
+414 GGLTCRVDFGATIPVGSEVGYYTTGGGLASISLGATELNAYDTSDNNPQSINAESGIGVSALAGGAREFSMILTKKDTRRLELDLPSGINLLSAVQVRYAYSR

-445 YYNLPTPSDD
+445 YYNLPTPSE
-455 GSVSYSLDRWPSGA
+455 GTVIYSLISSPNGV
-469 TSPSISGNRI
+469 TSPEISGNHI

-486 DYVVQA
+486 DYVVKA
-492 IYKRGEETSWSYAVI
+492 VYTREEKEISWSYAVI
-507 HRDKKE
+507 HRNKKE

-522 INTSANQGQYT
+522 INTSGNEGQYT

-551 NRQNLVDDDYTN
+551 NRQNLVDGDYTN

-583 SSQDIAPQGGGKTR
+583 SSQDIALQGGGKTR

-618 IRLYNDGKEVF
+618 IRLYKDGKEVF

-651 RFYVETDQT
+651 RFYVETDRT

-716 AETKSSSAASVGST
+716 AETKSSSVASVGAT
-730 MNNLSYVI
+730 TNNLSYVI

-763 FNSIRGGQPVGAILR
+763 FNSIRGGQPLGAILR
-778 TPGYVLNASV
+778 MPGYVLNASV

-799 GQAVASESTSGG
+799 GQAVASESTSSG

-833 YDEVRISFPS
+833 YNEVRISFPS

-861 ANGNGIPDCAEEPD
+861 ANGNGIPDCAEELEV
-875 DQGGTDGI
+875 QGEIDI
-883 TYKSIT
+883 VYRDIT
-889 EHVCVDETNDLGK
+889 EHVCVDETTYWGN
-902 VRISVDAQD
+902 VRISVDA
-911 DKVGTKLTFT
+911 KPELLGTELTFT

-932 EQEAELQQDD
+932 EQEAALQQDNN
-942 KGYFFELSLP
+942 GYFFELSLP

-978 KRNAADTDWNN
+978 KRNASDTDWNN

-1003 VVIPTGATRYPNLK
+1003 VVIPAGATRYPNLN

-1114 VTTATSGTDLNGT
+1114 VTTATSGTDPNGT
-1127 VAATADWS
+1127 VVATADWS

-1143 LYEQAQGIK
+1143 PYEQAQGIK

-1157 EGDGTSYRL
+1157 DWGTSYRL

-1174 YNYYTLSGGWVKEET
+1174 YNYYTLSGGWVKKET

-1204 ESGFKPENAG
+1204 VIGFNPENAG
-1214 RSFTFKLRNEEQG
+1214 SSFTFELRNEEQG
-1227 ATYFV
+1227 ATCFV

-1257 RIIDSENVFGEEE
+1257 RIIDSENIFGGKE
-1270 GLVRISLSENGNL
+1270 GLVRISLGENGDL

-1298 QAFYVEASGD
+1298 QAFYVEVSGD
-1308 NASDNVDITYTSNM
+1308 YASDNVNITYTSNM
-1322 FVQPFASTATRS
+1322 FVQPSASTATRS

-1339 VPAAGEMK
+1339 VPTAGEMK

-1371 NAKEDVI
+1371 NAKEDIVS
-1378 TLIDENFMPKVK
+1378 LIDEDFMPKVK
-1390 VYTVAGKRALDIQKI
+1390 VYTVADKRALDIQKMS
-1405 KNAAR
+1405 NATR
-1410 VDLGFMVKDGSQQ
+1410 VGLGFMVKDGSQQ
-1423 TKFTL
+1423 TEFTL
-1428 NYGSNWKGWT
+1428 DYGSNWKGWT
-1438 LVDKQTGNRYL
+1438 LVDKQTGKRYL

-1457 NAGAMKSNN
+1457 NAGAMKSND

>member
-1 MRVFFQTSRQ
+1 MSVFFQTSRQ

-16 ACRIARKKWSAS
+16 VCRIAGKKWSAS
-28 VPLLLAALL
+28 VPLFLAALL

-49 LPSVQSVEHNG
+49 LPSVQSFEQGG
-60 TRTEDNANT
+60 TRAETAST
-69 SGLTISGD
+69 SGLD
-77 IKKFYDDKNNL
+77 VVQDA
-88 LYSGYTYAPSRRVPL
+88 TYGATYKPNCRVPL

-128 EYLVDKNLDNS
+128 EYLVDKNLDNFVS
-139 VKLTGLAEVNTG
+139 LKGLAEVNAG

-180 GGLLSLNVLKGF
+180 GGLLSLNVLQGF

-198 KGEEQ
+198 KGKEQ
-203 DGSSTSGSGDDF
+203 DGSSTSGSGDNF

-273 ASFGYYK
+273 AEK
-280 EAETNSG
+280 H
-287 LGNTNNLIDEYPDNS
+287 EYPYA
-302 EQLSMLGHHELYV
+302 EQERPLHPLSKGDLV
-315 DFNEKIVKDSE
+315 NES
-326 IGFKTGGLKTLDID
+326 
-340 LTGLSLFELTNN
+340 LT
-352 DVNNKY
+352 
-358 VWGNEKVLSGGIG
+358 
-371 ISLLG
+371 
-376 TQDGS
+376 DGPVC
-381 MSAIAK
+381 
-387 EDCYGVKIKLN
+387 E
-398 TGLVGGLL
+398 LVGGLL
-406 DAILGLLG
+406 GGGLTCRVDFGATIPVGSEVGYYTTGGGLASISLGATKLNAYDTSDNNPQSINAESGIGVSALAGGAREFSMILTKKDTRRLELDLPSGINLLSAVQV
-414 NTHYYYAYSR
+414 HYAYSR

-445 YYNLPTPSDD
+445 YYNLPTPSE
-455 GSVSYSLDRWPSGA
+455 GTVIYSLISSPNGV
-469 TSPSISGNRI
+469 TSPEISGNHI

-486 DYVVQA
+486 DYVVKA
-492 IYKRGEETSWSYAVI
+492 VYTREEKEISWSYAVI
-507 HRDKKE
+507 HRNKKE

-522 INTSANQGQYT
+522 INTSGNEGQYT

-551 NRQNLVDDDYTN
+551 NRQNLVDGDYTN

-583 SSQDIAPQGGGKTR
+583 SSQDIALQGGGKTR

-618 IRLYNDGKEVF
+618 IRLYKDGKEVF

-651 RFYVETDQT
+651 RFYVETDRT

-716 AETKSSSAASVGST
+716 AETKSSSVASVGAT
-730 MNNLSYVI
+730 TNNLSYVI

-756 RSTVAVK
+756 RPTVAVK
-763 FNSIRGGQPVGAILR
+763 FNSIRGGQPLGAILR

-799 GQAVASESTSGG
+799 GQAVASESTSSG

-833 YDEVRISFPS
+833 YNEVRISFPS

-861 ANGNGIPDCAEEPD
+861 ANGNGIPDCAEELEV
-875 DQGGTDGI
+875 QGEIDI
-883 TYKSIT
+883 VYRDIT
-889 EHVCVDETNDLGK
+889 EHVCVNKTTYLGN
-902 VRISVDAQD
+902 VRISVDA
-911 DKVGTKLTFT
+911 KPELLGTELTFT

-932 EQEAELQQDD
+932 EQEAALQQDNN
-942 KGYFFELSLP
+942 GYFFELSLP

-965 GLRAQVHPLKTTW
+965 GLRAQVHPQKTTW
-978 KRNAADTDWNN
+978 KRNALDTDWNN
-989 WSNWTDGSPWGCTN
+989 WNNWTDGSPWGCTN
-1003 VVIPTGATRYPNLK
+1003 VVIPAGATRYPNLN

-1114 VTTATSGTDLNGT
+1114 VTTATSGTDPNGT
-1127 VAATADWS
+1127 VVATADWS

-1143 LYEQAQGIK
+1143 PYEQAQGIK

-1157 EGDGTSYRL
+1157 DWGTFYRL

-1174 YNYYTLSGGWVKEET
+1174 YNYYTLSGGWVKKET

-1204 ESGFKPENAG
+1204 VIGFNPENAG
-1214 RSFTFKLRNEEQG
+1214 SSFTFELRNEEQG
-1227 ATYFV
+1227 ATCFV

-1257 RIIDSENVFGEEE
+1257 RIIDSENIFGEEE
-1270 GLVRISLSENGNL
+1270 GLVRISLGENGDL

-1298 QAFYVEASGD
+1298 QAFYVEVSGD
-1308 NASDNVDITYTSNM
+1308 YASDNVNITYTSNM
-1322 FVQPFASTATRS
+1322 FVQPSASTATRS

-1339 VPAAGEMK
+1339 VPTAGEMK

-1371 NAKEDVI
+1371 NAKEDIVS
-1378 TLIDENFMPKVK
+1378 LIDEDFMPKVK
-1390 VYTVAGKRALDIQKI
+1390 VYTVADKRALDIQKMS
-1405 KNAAR
+1405 NATR
-1410 VDLGFMVKDGSQQ
+1410 VGLGFMVKDGSQQ
-1423 TKFTL
+1423 TEFTL
-1428 NYGSNWKGWT
+1428 DYGSNWKGWT
-1438 LVDKQTGNRYL
+1438 LVDKQTGKRYL

-1457 NAGAMKSNN
+1457 NAGAMKSND

>member
-1 MRVFFQTSRQ
+1 MSVFFQTSRQ

-16 ACRIARKKWSAS
+16 ACRIAGKKWSAS
-28 VPLLLAALL
+28 VPLFLAALL

-49 LPSVQSVEHNG
+49 LPSVQSFEQGG
-60 TRTEDNANT
+60 TRAEAAST
-69 SGLTISGD
+69 SGLD
-77 IKKFYDDKNNL
+77 VVQDA
-88 LYSGYTYAPSRRVPL
+88 TYGATYKPNCRVPL

-128 EYLVDKNLDNS
+128 EYLVDKNLDNFVS
-139 VKLTGLAEVNTG
+139 LKGLAEVNAG

-180 GGLLSLNVLKGF
+180 GGLLSLDVLKGF

-203 DGSSTSGSGDDF
+203 DGSSTSGSGENF

-235 TTKPFDEVRIGCAS
+235 TKKPFDEVRIGCAS

-273 ASFGYYK
+273 AK
-280 EAETNSG
+280 EH
-287 LGNTNNLIDEYPDNS
+287 EYPDAKQERPS
-302 EQLSMLGHHELYV
+302 
-315 DFNEKIVKDSE
+315 
-326 IGFKTGGLKTLDID
+326 
-340 LTGLSLFELTNN
+340 TNIT
-352 DVNNKY
+352 D
-358 VWGNEKVLSGGIG
+358 
-371 ISLLG
+371 LLG
-376 TQDGS
+376 RNLVDSDISNGPTCELLS
-381 MSAIAK
+381 
-387 EDCYGVKIKLN
+387 
-398 TGLVGGLL
+398 GLVGGGLTCRVDFGATIPVGSEVGYYTKGGGLASISLGATKLNAYDTGDNNLQSINTEGGIGVSALVGGAREFSMILTKENAQRLELNLPSGINLL
-406 DAILGLLG
+406 SAVQV
-414 NTHYYYAYSR
+414 HYAYSR

-445 YYNLPTPSDD
+445 YYNLPTPSD
-455 GSVSYSLDRWPSGA
+455 GSVTYSLISWPSGA
-469 TSPSISGNRI
+469 TSPSISGNHM

-486 DYVVQA
+486 DYVVKA
-492 IYKRGEETSWSYAVI
+492 IYTREEKETSWSYAVI
-507 HRDKKE
+507 HRNKKE
-513 AEAGCNTMM
+513 AVAGCNTMM
-522 INTSANQGQYT
+522 INTSGNEGQYT

-551 NRQNLVDDDYTN
+551 NRQNLVDGDYTN

-583 SSQDIAPQGGGKTR
+583 SSQDIAPQGGKTR

-618 IRLYNDGKEVF
+618 IRLYKDGEEVF
-629 SGLTAENDAVGVG
+629 SGLTAENDAIGVG

-651 RFYVETDQT
+651 RFYVETDKT

-682 YAFYEPVTC
+682 YAFYEPTTC

-716 AETKSSSAASVGST
+716 AETKSSSVASVGAT

-763 FNSIRGGQPVGAILR
+763 FNSIRGGQPLGAILR

-799 GQAVASESTSGG
+799 GQAVASESTSSG

-833 YDEVRISFPS
+833 YNEVRISFPS

-861 ANGNGIPDCAEEPD
+861 ANGNGIPDCAEELEV
-875 DQGGTDGI
+875 QGEIDIVYRG
-883 TYKSIT
+883 IT
-889 EHVCVDETNDLGK
+889 EHVCVDETTYLGN
-902 VRISVDAQD
+902 VRISVDA
-911 DKVGTKLTFT
+911 KPELLGTELTFT

-932 EQEAELQQDD
+932 EQEAALQQDNN
-942 KGYFFELSLP
+942 GYFFELSLP

-978 KRNAADTDWNN
+978 KRNASDTDWNN
-989 WSNWTDGSPWGCTN
+989 WNNWTDGSPWGCTN
-1003 VVIPTGATRYPNLK
+1003 VVIPAGATRYPNLN

-1114 VTTATSGTDLNGT
+1114 VTTATSGTDPNGT
-1127 VAATADWS
+1127 VAATVDWS

-1143 LYEQAQGIK
+1143 PYEQAQGIK

-1157 EGDGTSYRL
+1157 DWGTSYRL

-1174 YNYYTLSGGWVKEET
+1174 YNYYTLSGGWVKKET

-1204 ESGFKPENAG
+1204 VIGFNPENAG
-1214 RSFTFKLRNEEQG
+1214 SSFTFELRNEEQG

-1257 RIIDSENVFGEEE
+1257 RIIDSESVFGEEE
-1270 GLVRISLSENGNL
+1270 GLVRISLGENGDL

-1298 QAFYVEASGD
+1298 QAFYVEVSGD
-1308 NASDNVDITYTSNM
+1308 YASDNVNITYTSNM
-1322 FVQPFASTATRS
+1322 FVQPSASTATRS

-1339 VPAAGEMK
+1339 VPTAGEMK

-1362 RSAGASDAY
+1362 HSAGASDAY
-1371 NAKEDVI
+1371 NAKEDIVS
-1378 TLIDENFMPKVK
+1378 LIDEDFMPKVK
-1390 VYTVAGKRALDIQKI
+1390 VYTVADKRALDIQKMS
-1405 KNAAR
+1405 NATR
-1410 VDLGFMVKDGSQQ
+1410 VGLGFMVKDGSQQ
-1423 TKFTL
+1423 TEFTL
-1428 NYGSNWKGWT
+1428 DYGSNWKGWT
-1438 LVDKQTGNRYL
+1438 LVDKQTGKRYL

-1457 NAGAMKSNN
+1457 NAGAMKSND

>member
-1 MRVFFQTSRQ
+1 MSVFFQTSRQ

-16 ACRIARKKWSAS
+16 ACRIAGKKWSAS
-28 VPLLLAALL
+28 VPLFLAALL

-49 LPSVQSVEHNG
+49 LPSVQSFEQGG
-60 TRTEDNANT
+60 TRAEAAST
-69 SGLTISGD
+69 SGLD
-77 IKKFYDDKNNL
+77 VVQDA
-88 LYSGYTYAPSRRVPL
+88 TYGATYKPNCRVPL

-128 EYLVDKNLDNS
+128 EYLVDKNLDNFVS
-139 VKLTGLAEVNTG
+139 LKGLAEVNAG

-180 GGLLSLNVLKGF
+180 GGLLSLDVLKGF

-203 DGSSTSGSGDDF
+203 DGSSTSGSGENF

-249 IDVDVLSGLEFYYAF
+249 ISVEVLSGLEFYYAF

-273 ASFGYYK
+273 AETYAYPTAKQEKPAHLGTGDLVNESLIDGPVCELISGLLGGGLTCRVDFGATIPVGSEVGYYTK
-280 EAETNSG
+280 G
-287 LGNTNNLIDEYPDNS
+287 
-302 EQLSMLGHHELYV
+302 
-315 DFNEKIVKDSE
+315 
-326 IGFKTGGLKTLDID
+326 GGLASISLGATKLNAYD
-340 LTGLSLFELTNN
+340 TGDNN
-352 DVNNKY
+352 PQSINT
-358 VWGNEKVLSGGIG
+358 EGGIG
-371 ISLLG
+371 V
-376 TQDGS
+376 
-381 MSAIAK
+381 SA
-387 EDCYGVKIKLN
+387 
-398 TGLVGGLL
+398 LVGGAREFSMILTKENAQRLELDLPSGINLL
-406 DAILGLLG
+406 SAVQV
-414 NTHYYYAYSR
+414 HYAYSR

-445 YYNLPTPSDD
+445 YYNLPTPSD
-455 GSVSYSLDRWPSGA
+455 GSVTYSLISWPSGA
-469 TSPSISGNRI
+469 TSPSISGNHM

-486 DYVVQA
+486 DYVVKA
-492 IYKRGEETSWSYAVI
+492 IYTREEKETSWSYAVI
-507 HRDKKE
+507 HRNKKE
-513 AEAGCNTMM
+513 AVAGCNTMM
-522 INTSANQGQYT
+522 INTSGNEGQYT

-551 NRQNLVDDDYTN
+551 NRQNLVDGDYTN

-583 SSQDIAPQGGGKTR
+583 SSQDIAPQGGKTR

-618 IRLYNDGKEVF
+618 IRLYKDGEEVF
-629 SGLTAENDAVGVG
+629 SGLTAENDAIGVG

-651 RFYVETDQT
+651 RFYVETDKT

-682 YAFYEPVTC
+682 YAFYEPTTC

-716 AETKSSSAASVGST
+716 AETKSSSAASVGAT

-763 FNSIRGGQPVGAILR
+763 FNSIRGGQPLGAILR

-875 DQGGTDGI
+875 DQGETDI
-883 TYKSIT
+883 TYRSIT
-889 EHVCVDETNDLGK
+889 EHVCVDKTTYLGN
-902 VRISVDAQD
+902 VRISVDA
-911 DKVGTKLTFT
+911 KSELLGTELTFT
-921 CYPYNGNGQKI
+921 CYPYNGNEQKI
-932 EQEAELQQDD
+932 EQKAELQQDD

-978 KRNAADTDWNN
+978 KRNASDTDWNN

-1003 VVIPTGATRYPNLK
+1003 VVIPAGATRYPNLN

-1066 ISTPLHGMVTGDMFV
+1066 ISTPLHGMITGDMFV

-1092 NGATYREVRH
+1092 KEDTYREVRH
-1102 NPVVRQK
+1102 NPIVRQK

-1114 VTTATSGTDLNGT
+1114 VTTATSGTDSNGT
-1127 VAATADWS
+1127 VVATADWS

-1143 LYEQAQGIK
+1143 PYEQAQGIK

-1157 EGDGTSYRL
+1157 DWGTSYRL

-1174 YNYYTLSGGWVKEET
+1174 YNYYTLSGRWVKKET

-1214 RSFTFKLRNEEQG
+1214 RSFTFELRNEEQG

-1257 RIIDSENVFGEEE
+1257 RIIDSESVFGEEE
-1270 GLVRISLSENGNL
+1270 GLVRISLGKNGDL

-1298 QAFYVEASGD
+1298 QAFYVEALEGYT
-1308 NASDNVDITYTSNM
+1308 SDNVNITYTSDM
-1322 FVQPFASTATRS
+1322 FVQPSASTATRS

-1339 VPAAGEMK
+1339 VPTAGEMK

-1352 GNSVSSCSLL
+1352 GNSVSSCSLI

-1371 NAKEDVI
+1371 NAKEDIVS
-1378 TLIDENFMPKVK
+1378 LIDEDFMPKVK
-1390 VYTVAGKRALDIQKI
+1390 VYTVADKRALDIQKMS
-1405 KNAAR
+1405 NATR
-1410 VDLGFMVKDGSQQ
+1410 VGLGFMVKDGSQQ
-1423 TKFTL
+1423 TEFTL
-1428 NYGSNWKGWT
+1428 DYGSNWKGWT
-1438 LVDKQTGNRYL
+1438 LVDKQTGKRYL

-1457 NAGAMKSNN
+1457 NAGAMKSND

>member
-16 ACRIARKKWSAS
+16 ACRIAGKKWSAS

-49 LPSVQSVEHNG
+49 LPSMQSFEQGG
-60 TRTEDNANT
+60 TRVNEDKNT
-69 SGLTISGD
+69 SGLD
-77 IKKFYDDKNNL
+77 VVQDA
-88 LYSGYTYAPSRRVPL
+88 TYGATYKPNRRVPL

-112 ITKNLVGV
+112 ITKGLIAIGANNENQEFLIDKDLTNGV
-120 LSNSDNKL
+120 TVS
-128 EYLVDKNLDNS
+128 
-139 VKLTGLAEVNTG
+139 GLAKVDAG
-151 LPILSVKDVNRVYY
+151 IPIFSVRDINRVYY
-165 DSSNGIKV
+165 NDNEEQEEQGVKV
-173 GFLYKDP
+173 GFVYEP
-180 GGLLSLNVLKGF
+180 QGGVLDLSVLKSF
-192 WVKTYL
+192 YVQT
-198 KGEEQ
+198 
-203 DGSSTSGSGDDF
+203 
-215 QLLNLNLLNVS
+215 LLNGKVQDSSLSESGGGFELLDLNLLNVA
-226 GGLSEISFT
+226 GGKYEVSFNA
-235 TTKPFDEVRIGCAS
+235 TKPFDEVRLGYAGVNVNVS
-249 IDVDVLSGLEFYYAF
+249 TAQSAKFYYAF
-264 VGENPKKIA
+264 VGENPEKIA
-273 ASFGYYK
+273 ADEYTYEYAKGEETILGGWISCDVLTDEYLFSNGAKFGLI
-280 EAETNSG
+280 SG
-287 LGNTNNLIDEYPDNS
+287 LSFKKYRVN
-302 EQLSMLGHHELYV
+302 
-315 DFNEKIVKDSE
+315 FNADIPAGSE
-326 IGFKTGGLKTLDID
+326 IGFRTSTATLLNVDLGGVTMHALDENNKSQQDAELKKGI
-340 LTGLSLFELTNN
+340 GLS
-352 DVNNKY
+352 
-358 VWGNEKVLSGGIG
+358 
-371 ISLLG
+371 
-376 TQDGS
+376 
-381 MSAIAK
+381 A
-387 EDCYGVKIKLN
+387 
-398 TGLVGGLL
+398 VGGNSKNFSFITTKAARGVQIDFPLSVKL
-406 DAILGLLG
+406 AETTI
-414 NTHYYYAYSR
+414 HYAYSR
-424 DPVEIDVSSY
+424 NPVKIDVSSY

-551 NRQNLVDDDYTN
+551 YRQNLVDDDYTN

-583 SSQDIAPQGGGKTR
+583 SSQDIAPQGGEKTR

-618 IRLYNDGKEVF
+618 IRLYKDGKEVF

-651 RFYVETDQT
+651 RFYVETDRT

-682 YAFYEPVTC
+682 YAFYEPTTC

-716 AETKSSSAASVGST
+716 AETKFPSVVGVGTT

-763 FNSIRGGQPVGAILR
+763 FNRVRGGQPVGAILR
-778 TPGYVLNASV
+778 TPGYGLNASV

-799 GQAVASESTSGG
+799 GQAVASESTSSG
-811 LASIEVISD
+811 LASIEVISN

-883 TYKSIT
+883 TYKGIT
-889 EHVCVDETNDLGK
+889 EHVCVDETTYLDN
-902 VRISVDAQD
+902 VRIFVDAQD
-911 DKVGTKLTFT
+911 DKAKLTFT

-932 EQEAELQQDD
+932 EQEAKLQRDD
-942 KGYFFELSLP
+942 KGYFFKLSLP
-952 VGDYSISGLSTYN
+952 VGDYFISGLSTNN
-965 GLRAQVHPLKTTW
+965 GLRAQVHPQKTTW
-978 KRNAADTDWNN
+978 KRNPTDTDWNN

-1003 VVIPTGATRYPNLK
+1003 VVIPTEATRYPVLES
-1017 AWGSVDKFYGGN
+1017 WSSIDEFYGGN
-1029 YCANIHFEPGAAV
+1029 YCENIHFEPGAAV
-1042 LNTQYLEYDCAYVE
+1042 LNTQYLDYSRAYVE
-1056 MEVQSGMYHM
+1056 MEMAGATPRM
-1066 ISTPLHGMVTGDMFV
+1066 ISIPLQGMVTGDMFV
-1081 SPEMPAYFTPL
+1081 SSEMPAYFTPL
-1092 NGATYREVRH
+1092 NDETYPEVRH
-1102 NPVVRQK
+1102 NPLVRQQ

-1114 VTTATSGTDLNGT
+1114 VTTATSGTNAPNST
-1127 VAATADWS
+1127 IAATADWS

-1143 LYEQAQGIK
+1143 PYEQAQGI
-1152 MMVGN
+1152 MLMVGS

-1166 RFPKAYTE
+1166 RFPKDYTT
-1174 YNYYTLSGGWVKEET
+1174 YNYYTLSGGWMKSDT
-1189 LPEGARNMNGKFAYE
+1189 LQNGARDKNGRFTYE
-1204 ESGFKPENAG
+1204 ESGFTPEKVRN
-1214 RSFTFKLRNEEQG
+1214 SFTFELRNDKQGDKQG
-1227 ATYFV
+1227 ADYFV
-1232 AGNPFMSYLDIKTFL
+1232 AGNPFMSYLDIQKFL
-1247 TENKQSVQAI
+1247 QQNSGSVSAI
-1257 RIIDSENVFGEEE
+1257 SVLSEE
-1270 GLVRISLSENGNL
+1270 GDLITVSRDSKDGIC
-1283 SFDVAGEQSNTIAPL
+1283 TIAPL
-1298 QAFYVEASGD
+1298 QAFYVVST
-1308 NASDNVDITYTSNM
+1308 NTTLNQLNVTYTSDM
-1322 FVQPFASTATRS
+1322 FVQPSASTVTRS
-1334 SRSAS
+1334 SRSVS
-1339 VPAAGEMK
+1339 DPAAGEMK

-1362 RSAGASDAY
+1362 RSTGASDAY

-1378 TLIDENFMPKVK
+1378 SLIDEHFMPKVK

-1438 LVDKQTGNRYL
+1438 LVDKQTGNRYRL
-1449 LDGTSLTV
+1449 EGNPLTV
-1457 NAGAMKSNN
+1457 NAGVMKTNS

>member
-1 MRVFFQTSRQ
+1 MSVFFQTSRQ

-16 ACRIARKKWSAS
+16 ACRIAGKKWSAS
-28 VPLLLAALL
+28 VPLFLAALL

-49 LPSVQSVEHNG
+49 LPSVQSFEQGG
-60 TRTEDNANT
+60 TRAEAAST
-69 SGLTISGD
+69 SGLD
-77 IKKFYDDKNNL
+77 VVQDA
-88 LYSGYTYAPSRRVPL
+88 TYGATYKPNCRVPL

-139 VKLTGLAEVNTG
+139 VSLKGLAEVNAG

-173 GFLYKDP
+173 GFLYKAP
-180 GGLLSLNVLKGF
+180 GGLLSLNVLQGF

-198 KGEEQ
+198 KGKEQ
-203 DGSSTSGSGDDF
+203 DGSSTSGSGDNF
-215 QLLNLNLLNVS
+215 KLLNLNLLNVS

-249 IDVDVLSGLEFYYAF
+249 IDVNVLSGLEFYYAF

-273 ASFGYYK
+273 A
-280 EAETNSG
+280 ETYA
-287 LGNTNNLIDEYPDNS
+287 YPTAK
-302 EQLSMLGHHELYV
+302 Q
-315 DFNEKIVKDSE
+315 EKPAH
-326 IGFKTGGLKTLDID
+326 
-340 LTGLSLFELTNN
+340 
-352 DVNNKY
+352 
-358 VWGNEKVLSGGIG
+358 
-371 ISLLG
+371 LG
-376 TQDGS
+376 TGDLVNKNLNDGPVC
-381 MSAIAK
+381 
-387 EDCYGVKIKLN
+387 E
-398 TGLVGGLL
+398 LVS
-406 DAILGLLG
+406 GLLG
-414 NTHYYYAYSR
+414 GLTCRVDFGATIPVGSEVGYYTTGGGLASISLGATKLNAYDTSDNNPQSINTESGIGVSALAGGAREFSMILTKENAQRLELDLPSGINLLSAVRVHYAYSR

-445 YYNLPTPSDD
+445 YYNLPTPSD
-455 GSVSYSLDRWPSGA
+455 GTVSYSLISWPSGA
-469 TSPSISGNRI
+469 TSPSISGNHM

-486 DYVVQA
+486 DYAVKAV
-492 IYKRGEETSWSYAVI
+492 YTREEKETSWSYAVI
-507 HRDKKE
+507 HRNKKE
-513 AEAGCNTMM
+513 AVAGCNTMM
-522 INTSANQGQYT
+522 INTSENQGQYT

-551 NRQNLVDDDYTN
+551 NRQNLVDGDYTN

-583 SSQDIAPQGGGKTR
+583 SSQDIAPQGGKTR

-618 IRLYNDGKEVF
+618 IRLYKDGEEVF
-629 SGLTAENDAVGVG
+629 SGLTAENDAIGVG

-651 RFYVETDQT
+651 RFYVETDKT

-716 AETKSSSAASVGST
+716 AETKSSSAASVGAT

-788 LQNVTIAAYNG
+788 LQNVAIAAYYG

-861 ANGNGIPDCAEEPD
+861 ANGNGIPDCAEEPE
-875 DQGGTDGI
+875 DQGETDI
-883 TYKSIT
+883 TYRSIT
-889 EHVCVDETNDLGK
+889 EHVCVDETTYLGN
-902 VRISVDAQD
+902 VRISVDA
-911 DKVGTKLTFT
+911 KSELLGTELTFT

-932 EQEAELQQDD
+932 EQKAELQQDD

-978 KRNAADTDWNN
+978 KRNASDTDWNN

-1003 VVIPTGATRYPNLK
+1003 VVIPAGATRYPNLN

-1092 NGATYREVRH
+1092 KEDTYREMRH
-1102 NPVVRQK
+1102 NPIVRQK

-1114 VTTATSGTDLNGT
+1114 VTTATSGTNGT
-1127 VAATADWS
+1127 VVATADWS

-1143 LYEQAQGIK
+1143 PYEQAQGIK

-1157 EGDGTSYRL
+1157 DWGTSYRL

-1174 YNYYTLSGGWVKEET
+1174 YNYYTLSGECVKKET
-1189 LPEGARNMNGKFAYE
+1189 LPVEARNMNGKFAYE
-1204 ESGFKPENAG
+1204 VSGFNPENAG
-1214 RSFTFKLRNEEQG
+1214 NSFTFELRNDGKG

-1247 TENKQSVQAI
+1247 TENKQFVQAI
-1257 RIIDSENVFGEEE
+1257 RIIDSESVFGEEE
-1270 GLVRISLSENGNL
+1270 GLVRISLGKNGDL
-1283 SFDVAGEQSNTIAPL
+1283 SFNVAGEQSNTIAPL
-1298 QAFYVEASGD
+1298 QAFYVEALEGYT
-1308 NASDNVDITYTSNM
+1308 SDNVNITYTSDM
-1322 FVQPFASTATRS
+1322 FVQPSASTATRS

-1339 VPAAGEMK
+1339 VPTAGEMK

-1352 GNSVSSCSLL
+1352 GNSVSSCSLI

-1371 NAKEDVI
+1371 NAKEDIVS
-1378 TLIDENFMPKVK
+1378 LIDEDFMPKVK
-1390 VYTVAGKRALDIQKI
+1390 VYTVADKRALDIQKMS
-1405 KNAAR
+1405 NATR
-1410 VDLGFMVKDGSQQ
+1410 VGLGFMVKDGSQQ
-1423 TKFTL
+1423 TEFTL
-1428 NYGSNWKGWT
+1428 DYGSNWKGWT
-1438 LVDKQTGNRYL
+1438 LVDKQTGKRYL

-1457 NAGAMKSNN
+1457 NAGAMKSND

>member
-1 MRVFFQTSRQ
+1 MSVFFQTSRQ

-16 ACRIARKKWSAS
+16 ACRIAGKKWSAS
-28 VPLLLAALL
+28 VPLFLAALL

-49 LPSVQSVEHNG
+49 LPSVQSFEQGG
-60 TRTEDNANT
+60 TRAEAAST
-69 SGLTISGD
+69 SGLD
-77 IKKFYDDKNNL
+77 VVQNA
-88 LYSGYTYAPSRRVPL
+88 TYGATYKPNCRVPL

-128 EYLVDKNLDNS
+128 EYLVDKNLDNFVS
-139 VKLTGLAEVNTG
+139 LKGLAEVNAG

-165 DSSNGIKV
+165 DSSNVIKV

-180 GGLLSLNVLKGF
+180 GGLLSLNVLQGF

-198 KGEEQ
+198 KGKEQ
-203 DGSSTSGSGDDF
+203 DGSSTSGSGDNF
-215 QLLNLNLLNVS
+215 KLLNLNLLNVS

-273 ASFGYYK
+273 AEKHEYPY
-280 EAETNSG
+280 AEQERPLHPLSKGDLVNES
-287 LGNTNNLIDEYPDNS
+287 LIDGPVC
-302 EQLSMLGHHELYV
+302 EL
-315 DFNEKIVKDSE
+315 
-326 IGFKTGGLKTLDID
+326 
-340 LTGLSLFELTNN
+340 
-352 DVNNKY
+352 
-358 VWGNEKVLSGGIG
+358 
-371 ISLLG
+371 IS
-376 TQDGS
+376 
-381 MSAIAK
+381 
-387 EDCYGVKIKLN
+387 
-398 TGLVGGLL
+398 
-406 DAILGLLG
+406 GLLG
-414 NTHYYYAYSR
+414 GGLTCRVDFGATIPVGSEVGYYTIGGGLASISLGATKLNAYDTSDNNPQSINTESGIGVSALAGGAREFSMILTKENAQRLELDLPSGINLLSAVWVHYAYSR

-445 YYNLPTPSDD
+445 YYNLPTPSE
-455 GSVSYSLDRWPSGA
+455 GTVIYSLISSPNGA
-469 TSPSISGNRI
+469 TSPSISGNHM

-486 DYVVQA
+486 DYAVKAV
-492 IYKRGEETSWSYAVI
+492 YTREEKETSWSYAVI
-507 HRDKKE
+507 HRNKKE

-522 INTSANQGQYT
+522 INTSGNEGQYT

-551 NRQNLVDDDYTN
+551 NRQNLVDGDYTN

-583 SSQDIAPQGGGKTR
+583 SSQDIAPQGGKTR

-618 IRLYNDGKEVF
+618 IRLYKDGEEVF
-629 SGLTAENDAVGVG
+629 SGLTAENDAIGVG

-651 RFYVETDQT
+651 RFYVETDKT

-716 AETKSSSAASVGST
+716 AETKSSSAASVGAT

-763 FNSIRGGQPVGAILR
+763 FNSIRGGQPLGAILR

-820 AGLAYMEVTPLQD
+820 AGLAYMEVTPLQG

-875 DQGGTDGI
+875 DQGETDI
-883 TYKSIT
+883 AYKSIT
-889 EHVCVDETNDLGK
+889 EHVCVDETTYLGN
-902 VRISVDAQD
+902 VRISVDA
-911 DKVGTKLTFT
+911 KSELLGTELTFT

-932 EQEAELQQDD
+932 EQKAELQQDD

-965 GLRAQVHPLKTTW
+965 GMRAQVHPLKTTW
-978 KRNAADTDWNN
+978 KRSASDTDWNN

-1003 VVIPTGATRYPNLK
+1003 VVIPAGATRYPNLK

-1066 ISTPLHGMVTGDMFV
+1066 ISTPLHGMITGDMFV

-1092 NGATYREVRH
+1092 KEDTYREVRH
-1102 NPVVRQK
+1102 NPIVRQK

-1114 VTTATSGTDLNGT
+1114 VTTATSGTNGT
-1127 VAATADWS
+1127 VVATADWS

-1143 LYEQAQGIK
+1143 PYEQAQGIK

-1157 EGDGTSYRL
+1157 DWGTSYRL

-1174 YNYYTLSGGWVKEET
+1174 YNYYTLSGECVKKET
-1189 LPEGARNMNGKFAYE
+1189 LPVEARNMNGKFAYE
-1204 ESGFKPENAG
+1204 VSGFNPENAG
-1214 RSFTFKLRNEEQG
+1214 NSFTFELRNDGKG

-1247 TENKQSVQAI
+1247 TENKQFVQAI
-1257 RIIDSENVFGEEE
+1257 RIIDSESVFGEEE
-1270 GLVRISLSENGNL
+1270 GLVRISLGKNGDL
-1283 SFDVAGEQSNTIAPL
+1283 SFNVAGEQSNTIAPL
-1298 QAFYVEASGD
+1298 QAFYVEALEGYT
-1308 NASDNVDITYTSNM
+1308 SDNVNITYTSDM
-1322 FVQPFASTATRS
+1322 FVQPSASTATRS

-1339 VPAAGEMK
+1339 VPTAGEMK

-1352 GNSVSSCSLL
+1352 GNSVSSCSLI

-1371 NAKEDVI
+1371 NAKEDIVS
-1378 TLIDENFMPKVK
+1378 LIDEDFMPKVK
-1390 VYTVAGKRALDIQKI
+1390 VYTVADKRALDIQKMS
-1405 KNAAR
+1405 NATR
-1410 VDLGFMVKDGSQQ
+1410 VGLGFMVKDGSQQ
-1423 TKFTL
+1423 TEFTL
-1428 NYGSNWKGWT
+1428 DYGSNWKGWT
-1438 LVDKQTGNRYL
+1438 LVDKQTGKRYL

-1457 NAGAMKSNN
+1457 NAGAMKSND

>member
-1 MRVFFQTSRQ
+1 MSVFFQTSRQ

-16 ACRIARKKWSAS
+16 ACRIAGKKWSAS
-28 VPLLLAALL
+28 VPLFLAALL

-49 LPSVQSVEHNG
+49 LPSVQSFEQGG
-60 TRTEDNANT
+60 TRAEAAST
-69 SGLTISGD
+69 SGLDVVQDATGA
-77 IKKFYDDKNNL
+77 
-88 LYSGYTYAPSRRVPL
+88 TYKPNCRVPL

-139 VKLTGLAEVNTG
+139 VSLKGLAEVNAG

-173 GFLYKDP
+173 GFLYKAP
-180 GGLLSLNVLKGF
+180 GGLLSLNVLQGF

-198 KGEEQ
+198 KGKEQ
-203 DGSSTSGSGDDF
+203 DGSSTSGSGDKF

-249 IDVDVLSGLEFYYAF
+249 ISVEVLSGLEFYYAF

-273 ASFGYYK
+273 AK
-280 EAETNSG
+280 EH
-287 LGNTNNLIDEYPDNS
+287 EYPDAKQERPS
-302 EQLSMLGHHELYV
+302 
-315 DFNEKIVKDSE
+315 
-326 IGFKTGGLKTLDID
+326 
-340 LTGLSLFELTNN
+340 TNIT
-352 DVNNKY
+352 D
-358 VWGNEKVLSGGIG
+358 
-371 ISLLG
+371 LLG
-376 TQDGS
+376 RNLVDSDISNGPTCELLS
-381 MSAIAK
+381 
-387 EDCYGVKIKLN
+387 
-398 TGLVGGLL
+398 GLVGGGLTCRVDFGATIPVGSEVGYYTTGGGLASISLGATKLNAYDTGDNNPQSINTESGIGVSALVGGAREFSMILTKKDTRRLELDLPSGINLL
-406 DAILGLLG
+406 SAVKV
-414 NTHYYYAYSR
+414 HYAYSR

-445 YYNLPTPSDD
+445 YYNLPTPSE
-455 GSVSYSLDRWPSGA
+455 GTVIYSLISWPSGA
-469 TSPSISGNRI
+469 TSPSISGNHM

-486 DYVVQA
+486 DYVVKA
-492 IYKRGEETSWSYAVI
+492 VYTREEKETSWSYAVI
-507 HRDKKE
+507 HRNKKE
-513 AEAGCNTMM
+513 AVAGCNTMM
-522 INTSANQGQYT
+522 INTSGNEGQYT

-551 NRQNLVDDDYTN
+551 NRQNLVDGDYTN

-583 SSQDIAPQGGGKTR
+583 SSQDIAPQGGKTR

-618 IRLYNDGKEVF
+618 IRLYKDGEEVF

-651 RFYVETDQT
+651 RFYVETDRT

-716 AETKSSSAASVGST
+716 AETKSSSVASVGAT
-730 MNNLSYVI
+730 TNNLSYVI

-763 FNSIRGGQPVGAILR
+763 FNSIRGGQPLGAILR

-799 GQAVASESTSGG
+799 GQAVASESTSSG

-833 YDEVRISFPS
+833 YNEVRISFPS

-861 ANGNGIPDCAEEPD
+861 ANGNGIPDCAEELEV
-875 DQGGTDGI
+875 QGEIDIVYRG
-883 TYKSIT
+883 IT
-889 EHVCVDETNDLGK
+889 EHVCVDETTYLGN
-902 VRISVDAQD
+902 VRISVDA
-911 DKVGTKLTFT
+911 KPELLGTELTFT

-932 EQEAELQQDD
+932 EQEAALQQDNN
-942 KGYFFELSLP
+942 GYFFELSLP

-978 KRNAADTDWNN
+978 KRNASDTDWNN
-989 WSNWTDGSPWGCTN
+989 WNNWTDGSPWGCTN
-1003 VVIPTGATRYPNLK
+1003 VVIPAGATRYPNLN

-1114 VTTATSGTDLNGT
+1114 VTTATSGTNGT
-1127 VAATADWS
+1127 VAATVDWS

-1143 LYEQAQGIK
+1143 PYEQAQGIK

-1157 EGDGTSYRL
+1157 DWGTSYRL

-1174 YNYYTLSGGWVKEET
+1174 YNYYTLSGGWVKKET

-1204 ESGFKPENAG
+1204 VIGFNPENAG
-1214 RSFTFKLRNEEQG
+1214 SSFTFELRNEEQG

-1257 RIIDSENVFGEEE
+1257 RIIDSENIFGGEE
-1270 GLVRISLSENGNL
+1270 GLVRISLGENGDL

-1298 QAFYVEASGD
+1298 QAFYVEVSGD
-1308 NASDNVDITYTSNM
+1308 YASDNVNITYTSNM
-1322 FVQPFASTATRS
+1322 FVQPSASTATRS

-1339 VPAAGEMK
+1339 VPTAGEMK

-1362 RSAGASDAY
+1362 HSAGASDAY
-1371 NAKEDVI
+1371 NAKEDIVS
-1378 TLIDENFMPKVK
+1378 LIDEDFMPKVK
-1390 VYTVAGKRALDIQKI
+1390 VYTVADKRALDIQKMS
-1405 KNAAR
+1405 NATR
-1410 VDLGFMVKDGSQQ
+1410 VGLGFMVKDGSQQ
-1423 TKFTL
+1423 TEFTL
-1428 NYGSNWKGWT
+1428 DYGSNWKGWT
-1438 LVDKQTGNRYL
+1438 LVDKQTGKRYL

-1457 NAGAMKSNN
+1457 NAGAMKSND

>member
-1 MRVFFQTSRQ
+1 MSVFFQTSRQ

-16 ACRIARKKWSAS
+16 ACRIAGKKWSAS
-28 VPLLLAALL
+28 VPLFLAALL

-49 LPSVQSVEHNG
+49 LPSVQSFEQGG
-60 TRTEDNANT
+60 TRAEAAST
-69 SGLTISGD
+69 SGLDVVQGA
-77 IKKFYDDKNNL
+77 
-88 LYSGYTYAPSRRVPL
+88 TYGATYKPNCRVPL

-139 VKLTGLAEVNTG
+139 VSLKGLAEVNAG

-173 GFLYKDP
+173 GFLYKAP
-180 GGLLSLNVLKGF
+180 GGLLSLNVLQGF

-203 DGSSTSGSGDDF
+203 DGSSTSGSGDNF
-215 QLLNLNLLNVS
+215 KLLNLNLLNVS

-249 IDVDVLSGLEFYYAF
+249 IDVEVLSGLEFYYAF

-273 ASFGYYK
+273 A
-280 EAETNSG
+280 ETYA
-287 LGNTNNLIDEYPDNS
+287 YPTAK
-302 EQLSMLGHHELYV
+302 Q
-315 DFNEKIVKDSE
+315 EKPAH
-326 IGFKTGGLKTLDID
+326 
-340 LTGLSLFELTNN
+340 
-352 DVNNKY
+352 
-358 VWGNEKVLSGGIG
+358 
-371 ISLLG
+371 LG
-376 TQDGS
+376 TGDLVNKNLNDGPVC
-381 MSAIAK
+381 
-387 EDCYGVKIKLN
+387 E
-398 TGLVGGLL
+398 LVS
-406 DAILGLLG
+406 GLLG
-414 NTHYYYAYSR
+414 GLTCRVDFGATIPVGSEVGYYTAGGGLASISLGATKLNAYDTSDNNPQSINTESGIGVSALAGGAREFSMILTKKDTRRLELDLPSGINLLSAVQVHYAYSR

-445 YYNLPTPSDD
+445 YYDLPTPSE
-455 GSVSYSLDRWPSGA
+455 GTVIYSLISWPSGA
-469 TSPSISGNRI
+469 TSPSISGNHM

-486 DYVVQA
+486 DYVVKA
-492 IYKRGEETSWSYAVI
+492 VYTREEKEISWSYAVI
-507 HRDKKE
+507 HRNKKE

-551 NRQNLVDDDYTN
+551 NRQNLVDGDYTN

-583 SSQDIAPQGGGKTR
+583 SSQDIAPQGGKTR

-618 IRLYNDGKEVF
+618 IRLYKDGEEVF

-651 RFYVETDQT
+651 RFYVETDKT

-682 YAFYEPVTC
+682 YAFYEPTTC

-700 CMEMITAQKHG
+700 CMEIITAQKHG

-716 AETKSSSAASVGST
+716 AETKSSSVASVGTT

-763 FNSIRGGQPVGAILR
+763 FNSIRGGQPLGAILR

-788 LQNVTIAAYNG
+788 LQNVAIAAYNG

-875 DQGGTDGI
+875 DQGETDI
-883 TYKSIT
+883 AYKSIT
-889 EHVCVDETNDLGK
+889 EHVCVDETTYLGN
-902 VRISVDAQD
+902 VRIFVDAQD

-978 KRNAADTDWNN
+978 KRNASDTDWNN

-1003 VVIPTGATRYPNLK
+1003 VVIPAGATRYPNLS

-1092 NGATYREVRH
+1092 KEDTYREVRH

-1114 VTTATSGTDLNGT
+1114 VTTATSGTNGT
-1127 VAATADWS
+1127 VVATADWS

-1143 LYEQAQGIK
+1143 PYEQAQGIK

-1157 EGDGTSYRL
+1157 DWGTSYRL

-1174 YNYYTLSGGWVKEET
+1174 YNYYTLSGECVKKET
-1189 LPEGARNMNGKFAYE
+1189 LPVEARNMNGKFAYE
-1204 ESGFKPENAG
+1204 VSGFNPENAG
-1214 RSFTFKLRNEEQG
+1214 NSFPFELRNDGKG

-1257 RIIDSENVFGEEE
+1257 RIIDSESVFGEEE
-1270 GLVRISLSENGNL
+1270 GLVRISLGKNGDL

-1298 QAFYVEASGD
+1298 QAFYVEVSGD
-1308 NASDNVDITYTSNM
+1308 YASDNVNITYTSNM
-1322 FVQPFASTATRS
+1322 FVQPSASTATRS

-1339 VPAAGEMK
+1339 VPTAGEMK

-1371 NAKEDVI
+1371 NAKEDIVS
-1378 TLIDENFMPKVK
+1378 LIDEDFMPKVK
-1390 VYTVAGKRALDIQKI
+1390 VYTVADKRALDIQKMS
-1405 KNAAR
+1405 NATR
-1410 VDLGFMVKDGSQQ
+1410 VGLGFMVKDGSQQ
-1423 TKFTL
+1423 TEFTL
-1428 NYGSNWKGWT
+1428 DYGSNWKGWT
-1438 LVDKQTGNRYL
+1438 LVDKQTGKRYL

-1457 NAGAMKSNN
+1457 NAGAMKSND

>member
-1 MRVFFQTSRQ
+1 MSVFFQTSRQ

-16 ACRIARKKWSAS
+16 ACRIAGKKWSAS
-28 VPLLLAALL
+28 VPLFLAALL

-49 LPSVQSVEHNG
+49 LPSVQSFEQGG
-60 TRTEDNANT
+60 TRAEAAST
-69 SGLTISGD
+69 SGLD
-77 IKKFYDDKNNL
+77 VVQDA
-88 LYSGYTYAPSRRVPL
+88 TYGATYKPNCRVPL

-139 VKLTGLAEVNTG
+139 VSLKGLAEVNAG

-180 GGLLSLNVLKGF
+180 GGLLSLNVLQGF

-198 KGEEQ
+198 KGKEQ
-203 DGSSTSGSGDDF
+203 DGSSTSGSGDNF
-215 QLLNLNLLNVS
+215 KLLNLNLLNVS

-273 ASFGYYK
+273 A
-280 EAETNSG
+280 ETYA
-287 LGNTNNLIDEYPDNS
+287 YPTAK
-302 EQLSMLGHHELYV
+302 Q
-315 DFNEKIVKDSE
+315 EKPAH
-326 IGFKTGGLKTLDID
+326 
-340 LTGLSLFELTNN
+340 
-352 DVNNKY
+352 
-358 VWGNEKVLSGGIG
+358 
-371 ISLLG
+371 LG
-376 TQDGS
+376 TGDLVNKNLNDGPVC
-381 MSAIAK
+381 
-387 EDCYGVKIKLN
+387 E
-398 TGLVGGLL
+398 LVS
-406 DAILGLLG
+406 GLLG
-414 NTHYYYAYSR
+414 GLTCRVDFGATIPVGSEVGYYTTGGGLASISLGATKLNAYDTGDNNPQSINTESGIGVSALVGDAREFSMILTKKDTRRLELDLPSGINLLSAVQVHYAYSR

-445 YYNLPTPSDD
+445 YYNLPTPSE
-455 GSVSYSLDRWPSGA
+455 GTVIYSLISSPNGV
-469 TSPSISGNRI
+469 TSPEISGNRM

-486 DYVVQA
+486 DYVVKA
-492 IYKRGEETSWSYAVI
+492 VYTRGEETSWSYAVI
-507 HRDKKE
+507 HRNKKE
-513 AEAGCNTMM
+513 AVAGCNTMM
-522 INTSANQGQYT
+522 INTSGNEGQYT

-543 ISLFNKIN
+543 ISLFDKIN
-551 NRQNLVDDDYTN
+551 NRQNLVDGDYTN

-583 SSQDIAPQGGGKTR
+583 SSQDIAPQGGKTR

-618 IRLYNDGKEVF
+618 IRLYKDGEEVF
-629 SGLTAENDAVGVG
+629 SGLTAENDAIGVG

-651 RFYVETDQT
+651 RFYVETDRT

-682 YAFYEPVTC
+682 YAFYEPTTC

-716 AETKSSSAASVGST
+716 AETKSSSAASVGAT

-820 AGLAYMEVTPLQD
+820 AGLAYMEVTPLQG

-875 DQGGTDGI
+875 DQGETDI
-883 TYKSIT
+883 AYKSIT
-889 EHVCVDETNDLGK
+889 EHVCVDETTYLGN
-902 VRISVDAQD
+902 VRIFVDA
-911 DKVGTKLTFT
+911 KPELLGTELTFT

-932 EQEAELQQDD
+932 EQEAALQQDNN
-942 KGYFFELSLP
+942 GYFFELSLP

-978 KRNAADTDWNN
+978 KRNASDTDWNN

-1003 VVIPTGATRYPNLK
+1003 VVIPAGATRYPDLN

-1092 NGATYREVRH
+1092 KEDTYREVRH
-1102 NPVVRQK
+1102 NPIVRQK

-1114 VTTATSGTDLNGT
+1114 VTTATSGTNGT
-1127 VAATADWS
+1127 VVATADWS

-1143 LYEQAQGIK
+1143 PYEQAQGIK

-1157 EGDGTSYRL
+1157 DWGTSYRL

-1174 YNYYTLSGGWVKEET
+1174 YNYYTLSGECVKKET
-1189 LPEGARNMNGKFAYE
+1189 LPVEARNMNGKFAYE
-1204 ESGFKPENAG
+1204 VSGFNPENAG
-1214 RSFTFKLRNEEQG
+1214 NSFTFELRNDGKG

-1247 TENKQSVQAI
+1247 TENKQFVQAI
-1257 RIIDSENVFGEEE
+1257 RIIDSESVFGEEE
-1270 GLVRISLSENGNL
+1270 GLVRISLGKNGDL

-1298 QAFYVEASGD
+1298 QAFYVEALEGYT
-1308 NASDNVDITYTSNM
+1308 SDNVNITYTSDM
-1322 FVQPFASTATRS
+1322 FVQPSASTATRS

-1339 VPAAGEMK
+1339 VPTAGEMK

-1352 GNSVSSCSLL
+1352 GNSVSSCSLI

-1371 NAKEDVI
+1371 NAKEDIVS
-1378 TLIDENFMPKVK
+1378 LIDEDFMPKVK
-1390 VYTVAGKRALDIQKI
+1390 VYTVADKRALDIQKMS
-1405 KNAAR
+1405 NATR
-1410 VDLGFMVKDGSQQ
+1410 VGLGFMVKDGSQQ
-1423 TKFTL
+1423 TEFTL
-1428 NYGSNWKGWT
+1428 DYGSNWKGWT
-1438 LVDKQTGNRYL
+1438 LVDKQTGKRYL

-1457 NAGAMKSNN
+1457 NAGAMKSND

>member
-1 MRVFFQTSRQ
+1 MSVFFQTSRQ

-16 ACRIARKKWSAS
+16 ACRIAGKKWSAS
-28 VPLLLAALL
+28 VPLFLAALL

-49 LPSVQSVEHNG
+49 LPSVQSFEQGG
-60 TRTEDNANT
+60 TRAEAAST
-69 SGLTISGD
+69 SGLD
-77 IKKFYDDKNNL
+77 VVQDA
-88 LYSGYTYAPSRRVPL
+88 TYGATYKPNCRVPL

-128 EYLVDKNLDNS
+128 EYLVDKNLDNFVS
-139 VKLTGLAEVNTG
+139 LKGLAEVNAG

-165 DSSNGIKV
+165 DSSNVIKV

-180 GGLLSLNVLKGF
+180 GGLLSLNVLQGF

-198 KGEEQ
+198 KGKEQ
-203 DGSSTSGSGDDF
+203 DGSSTSGSGDNF
-215 QLLNLNLLNVS
+215 KLLNLNLLNVS

-273 ASFGYYK
+273 AEKHEYPY
-280 EAETNSG
+280 AEQERPLHPLSKGDLVNES
-287 LGNTNNLIDEYPDNS
+287 LIDGPVC
-302 EQLSMLGHHELYV
+302 EL
-315 DFNEKIVKDSE
+315 
-326 IGFKTGGLKTLDID
+326 
-340 LTGLSLFELTNN
+340 
-352 DVNNKY
+352 
-358 VWGNEKVLSGGIG
+358 
-371 ISLLG
+371 IS
-376 TQDGS
+376 
-381 MSAIAK
+381 
-387 EDCYGVKIKLN
+387 
-398 TGLVGGLL
+398 
-406 DAILGLLG
+406 GLLG
-414 NTHYYYAYSR
+414 GLTCRVDFGATIPVGSEVGYYTTGGGLASISLGATKLNAYDTSDNNPQSINTESGIGVSALAGGAREFSMILTKKDTRRLELDLPSGINLLSAVQVHYAYSR

-445 YYNLPTPSDD
+445 YYNLPTPSD
-455 GSVSYSLDRWPSGA
+455 GTVSYSLISWPSGA
-469 TSPSISGNRI
+469 TSPSISGNHM

-486 DYVVQA
+486 DYAVKAV
-492 IYKRGEETSWSYAVI
+492 YTREEKETSWSYAVI
-507 HRDKKE
+507 HRNKKE
-513 AEAGCNTMM
+513 AVAGCNTMM
-522 INTSANQGQYT
+522 INTSENQGQYT

-551 NRQNLVDDDYTN
+551 NRQNLVDGDYTN

-583 SSQDIAPQGGGKTR
+583 SSQDIAPQGGKTR

-618 IRLYNDGKEVF
+618 IRLYKDGEEVF
-629 SGLTAENDAVGVG
+629 SGLTAENDAIGVG

-651 RFYVETDQT
+651 RFYVETDKT

-716 AETKSSSAASVGST
+716 AETKSSSAASVGAT

-788 LQNVTIAAYNG
+788 LQNVAIAAYYG

-861 ANGNGIPDCAEEPD
+861 ANGNGIPDCAEEPE
-875 DQGGTDGI
+875 DQGETDI
-883 TYKSIT
+883 TYRSIT
-889 EHVCVDETNDLGK
+889 EHVCVDETTYLGN
-902 VRISVDAQD
+902 VRISVDA
-911 DKVGTKLTFT
+911 KSELLGTELTFT

-932 EQEAELQQDD
+932 EQKAELQQDD

-978 KRNAADTDWNN
+978 KRNASDTDWNN

-1003 VVIPTGATRYPNLK
+1003 VVIPAGATRYPNLN

-1066 ISTPLHGMVTGDMFV
+1066 ISTPLHGMITGDMFV

-1114 VTTATSGTDLNGT
+1114 VTTATSGTDPNGT
-1127 VAATADWS
+1127 VAATVDWS

-1143 LYEQAQGIK
+1143 PYEQAQGIK

-1157 EGDGTSYRL
+1157 DWGTSYRL

-1174 YNYYTLSGGWVKEET
+1174 YNYYTLSGGWVKKET

-1204 ESGFKPENAG
+1204 VIGFNPENAG
-1214 RSFTFKLRNEEQG
+1214 SSFTFELRNEEQG

-1257 RIIDSENVFGEEE
+1257 RIIDSENIFGGEE
-1270 GLVRISLSENGNL
+1270 GLVRISLGENGDL

-1298 QAFYVEASGD
+1298 QAFYVEVSGD
-1308 NASDNVDITYTSNM
+1308 YASDNVNITYTSNM
-1322 FVQPFASTATRS
+1322 FVQPSASTATRS

-1339 VPAAGEMK
+1339 VPTAGEMK

-1362 RSAGASDAY
+1362 HSAGASDAY
-1371 NAKEDVI
+1371 NAKEDIVS
-1378 TLIDENFMPKVK
+1378 LIDEDFMPKVK
-1390 VYTVAGKRALDIQKI
+1390 VYTVADKRALDIQKMS
-1405 KNAAR
+1405 NATR
-1410 VDLGFMVKDGSQQ
+1410 VGLGFMVKDGSQQ
-1423 TKFTL
+1423 TEFTL
-1428 NYGSNWKGWT
+1428 DYGSNWKGWT
-1438 LVDKQTGNRYL
+1438 LVDKQTGKRYL

-1457 NAGAMKSNN
+1457 NAGAMKSND

>member
-1 MRVFFQTSRQ
+1 MSVFFQTSRQ

-16 ACRIARKKWSAS
+16 ACRIAGKKWSAS
-28 VPLLLAALL
+28 VPLFLAALL

-49 LPSVQSVEHNG
+49 LPSVQSFEQGG
-60 TRTEDNANT
+60 TRAEAAST
-69 SGLTISGD
+69 SGLD
-77 IKKFYDDKNNL
+77 VVQDA
-88 LYSGYTYAPSRRVPL
+88 TYGATYKPNCRVPL

-128 EYLVDKNLDNS
+128 EYLVDKNLDNFVS
-139 VKLTGLAEVNTG
+139 LKGLAEVNAG

-165 DSSNGIKV
+165 DSSNVIKV

-180 GGLLSLNVLKGF
+180 GGLLSLNVLQGF

-198 KGEEQ
+198 KGKEQ
-203 DGSSTSGSGDDF
+203 DGSSTSGSGDNF
-215 QLLNLNLLNVS
+215 KLLNLNLLNVS

-273 ASFGYYK
+273 AEKHEYPY
-280 EAETNSG
+280 AEQERPLHPLSKGDLVNES
-287 LGNTNNLIDEYPDNS
+287 LIDGPVC
-302 EQLSMLGHHELYV
+302 EL
-315 DFNEKIVKDSE
+315 
-326 IGFKTGGLKTLDID
+326 
-340 LTGLSLFELTNN
+340 
-352 DVNNKY
+352 
-358 VWGNEKVLSGGIG
+358 
-371 ISLLG
+371 IS
-376 TQDGS
+376 
-381 MSAIAK
+381 
-387 EDCYGVKIKLN
+387 
-398 TGLVGGLL
+398 
-406 DAILGLLG
+406 GLLG
-414 NTHYYYAYSR
+414 GGLTCRVDFGATIPVGSEVGYYTTGGGLASISLGATKLNAYDTSDNNPQSINTESGIGVSALAGGAREFSMILTKKDTRRLELDLPSGINLLSAVQVHYAYSR

-445 YYNLPTPSDD
+445 YYNLPTPSD
-455 GSVSYSLDRWPSGA
+455 GTVSYSLISWPSGA
-469 TSPSISGNRI
+469 TSPSISGNHM

-486 DYVVQA
+486 DYAVKAV
-492 IYKRGEETSWSYAVI
+492 YTREEKETSWSYAVI
-507 HRDKKE
+507 HRNKKE
-513 AEAGCNTMM
+513 AVAGCNTMM
-522 INTSANQGQYT
+522 INTSENQGQYT

-551 NRQNLVDDDYTN
+551 NRQNLVDGDYTN

-583 SSQDIAPQGGGKTR
+583 SSQDIAPQGGKTR

-618 IRLYNDGKEVF
+618 IRLYKDGEEVF
-629 SGLTAENDAVGVG
+629 SGLTAENDAIGVG

-651 RFYVETDQT
+651 RFYVETDKT

-716 AETKSSSAASVGST
+716 AETKSSSAASVGAT

-788 LQNVTIAAYNG
+788 LQNVAIAAYYG

-861 ANGNGIPDCAEEPD
+861 ANGNGIPDCAEEPE
-875 DQGGTDGI
+875 DQGETDI
-883 TYKSIT
+883 TYRSIT
-889 EHVCVDETNDLGK
+889 EHVCVDETTYLGN
-902 VRISVDAQD
+902 VRISVDA
-911 DKVGTKLTFT
+911 KSELLGTELTFT

-932 EQEAELQQDD
+932 EQKAELQQDD

-978 KRNAADTDWNN
+978 KRNASDTDWNN

-1003 VVIPTGATRYPNLK
+1003 VVIPAGATRYPNLN

-1042 LNTQYLEYDCAYVE
+1042 LNTQYLKYDCAYVE

-1066 ISTPLHGMVTGDMFV
+1066 ISTPLHGMITGDMFV

-1092 NGATYREVRH
+1092 KEDTYREMRH
-1102 NPVVRQK
+1102 NPIVRQK

-1114 VTTATSGTDLNGT
+1114 VTTATSGTNGT
-1127 VAATADWS
+1127 VVATADWS

-1143 LYEQAQGIK
+1143 PYEQAQGIK

-1157 EGDGTSYRL
+1157 DWGTSYRL

-1174 YNYYTLSGGWVKEET
+1174 YNYYTLSGECVKKET
-1189 LPEGARNMNGKFAYE
+1189 LPVEARNMNGKFAYE
-1204 ESGFKPENAG
+1204 VSGFNPENAG
-1214 RSFTFKLRNEEQG
+1214 NSFTFELRNDGKG

-1247 TENKQSVQAI
+1247 TENKQFVQAI
-1257 RIIDSENVFGEEE
+1257 RIIDSESVFGEEE
-1270 GLVRISLSENGNL
+1270 GLVRISLGKNGDL
-1283 SFDVAGEQSNTIAPL
+1283 SFNVAGEQSNTIAPL
-1298 QAFYVEASGD
+1298 QAFYVEALEGYT
-1308 NASDNVDITYTSNM
+1308 SDNVNITYTSDM
-1322 FVQPFASTATRS
+1322 FVQPSASTATRS

-1339 VPAAGEMK
+1339 VPTAGEMK

-1352 GNSVSSCSLL
+1352 GNSVSSCSLI

-1371 NAKEDVI
+1371 NAKEDIVS
-1378 TLIDENFMPKVK
+1378 LIDEDFMPKVK
-1390 VYTVAGKRALDIQKI
+1390 VYTVADKRALDIQKMS
-1405 KNAAR
+1405 NATR
-1410 VDLGFMVKDGSQQ
+1410 VGLGFMVKDGSQQ
-1423 TKFTL
+1423 TEFTL
-1428 NYGSNWKGWT
+1428 DYGSNWKGWT
-1438 LVDKQTGNRYL
+1438 LVDKQTGKRYL

-1457 NAGAMKSNN
+1457 NAGAMKSND

>member
-1 MRVFFQTSRQ
+1 MSVFFQTSRQ

-16 ACRIARKKWSAS
+16 ACRIAGKKWSAS
-28 VPLLLAALL
+28 VPLFLAALL

-49 LPSVQSVEHNG
+49 LPSVQSFEQGG
-60 TRTEDNANT
+60 TRAEAAST
-69 SGLTISGD
+69 SGLD
-77 IKKFYDDKNNL
+77 VVQDA
-88 LYSGYTYAPSRRVPL
+88 TYGATYKPNCRVPL

-128 EYLVDKNLDNS
+128 EYLVDKNLDNFVS
-139 VKLTGLAEVNTG
+139 LKGLAEVNAG

-165 DSSNGIKV
+165 DSSNVIKV

-180 GGLLSLNVLKGF
+180 GGLLSLDVLKGF

-203 DGSSTSGSGDDF
+203 DGSSTLGSGENF

-235 TTKPFDEVRIGCAS
+235 TTRPFDEVRIGCAS
-249 IDVDVLSGLEFYYAF
+249 IDVEVLSGLEFYYAF

-273 ASFGYYK
+273 AEKHEYPYAEQERPLHPLSKGDLVNESLIDGPVCELISGLLGGGLTCRVDFGATIPVGSEVGYY
-280 EAETNSG
+280 T
-287 LGNTNNLIDEYPDNS
+287 
-302 EQLSMLGHHELYV
+302 
-315 DFNEKIVKDSE
+315 
-326 IGFKTGGLKTLDID
+326 TGGGLASISLGATKLNAYD
-340 LTGLSLFELTNN
+340 TGDNN
-352 DVNNKY
+352 PQSINT
-358 VWGNEKVLSGGIG
+358 ESGIG
-371 ISLLG
+371 V
-376 TQDGS
+376 
-381 MSAIAK
+381 SA
-387 EDCYGVKIKLN
+387 
-398 TGLVGGLL
+398 LVGGAREFSMILTKKDTRRLELDLPSGINLL
-406 DAILGLLG
+406 SAVKV
-414 NTHYYYAYSR
+414 HYAYSR

-445 YYNLPTPSDD
+445 YYNLPTPSE
-455 GSVSYSLDRWPSGA
+455 GTVIYSLISWPSGA
-469 TSPSISGNRI
+469 TSPSISGNHM

-486 DYVVQA
+486 DYVVKA
-492 IYKRGEETSWSYAVI
+492 VYTREEKETSWSYAVI
-507 HRDKKE
+507 HRNKKE
-513 AEAGCNTMM
+513 AVAGCNTMM
-522 INTSANQGQYT
+522 INTSGNEGQYT

-551 NRQNLVDDDYTN
+551 NRQNLVDGDYTN

-583 SSQDIAPQGGGKTR
+583 SSQDIAPQGGKTR

-618 IRLYNDGKEVF
+618 IRLYKDGEEVF

-651 RFYVETDQT
+651 RFYVETDRT

-716 AETKSSSAASVGST
+716 AETKSSSVASVGAT
-730 MNNLSYVI
+730 TNNLSYVI

-763 FNSIRGGQPVGAILR
+763 FNSIRGGQPLGAILR

-799 GQAVASESTSGG
+799 GQAVASESTSSG

-833 YDEVRISFPS
+833 YNEVRISFPS

-861 ANGNGIPDCAEEPD
+861 ANGNGIPDCAEELEV
-875 DQGGTDGI
+875 QGEIDIVYRG
-883 TYKSIT
+883 IT
-889 EHVCVDETNDLGK
+889 EHVCVDETTYLGN
-902 VRISVDAQD
+902 VRISVDA
-911 DKVGTKLTFT
+911 KPELLGTELTFT

-932 EQEAELQQDD
+932 EQEAALQQDNN
-942 KGYFFELSLP
+942 GYFFELSLP

-978 KRNAADTDWNN
+978 KRNASDTDWNN
-989 WSNWTDGSPWGCTN
+989 WNNWTDGSPWGCTN
-1003 VVIPTGATRYPNLK
+1003 VVIPAGATRYPNLN

-1114 VTTATSGTDLNGT
+1114 VTTATSGTNGT
-1127 VAATADWS
+1127 VAATVDWS

-1143 LYEQAQGIK
+1143 PYEQAQGIK

-1157 EGDGTSYRL
+1157 DWGTSYRL

-1174 YNYYTLSGGWVKEET
+1174 YNYYTLSGGWVKKET

-1204 ESGFKPENAG
+1204 VIGFNPENAG
-1214 RSFTFKLRNEEQG
+1214 SSFTFELRNEEQG

-1257 RIIDSENVFGEEE
+1257 RIIDSENIFGGEE
-1270 GLVRISLSENGNL
+1270 GLVRISLGENGDL

-1298 QAFYVEASGD
+1298 QAFYVEVSGD
-1308 NASDNVDITYTSNM
+1308 YASDNVNITYTSNM
-1322 FVQPFASTATRS
+1322 FVQPSASTVTRS

-1339 VPAAGEMK
+1339 VPTAGEMK

-1362 RSAGASDAY
+1362 HSAGASDAY
-1371 NAKEDVI
+1371 NAKEDIVS
-1378 TLIDENFMPKVK
+1378 LIDEDFMPKVK
-1390 VYTVAGKRALDIQKI
+1390 VYTVADKRALDIQKMS
-1405 KNAAR
+1405 NATR
-1410 VDLGFMVKDGSQQ
+1410 VGLGFMVKDGSQQ
-1423 TKFTL
+1423 TEFTL
-1428 NYGSNWKGWT
+1428 DYGSNWKGWT
-1438 LVDKQTGNRYL
+1438 LVDKQTGKRYL

-1457 NAGAMKSNN
+1457 NAGAMKSND

>member
-1 MRVFFQTSRQ
+1 MSVFFQTSRQ

-16 ACRIARKKWSAS
+16 ACRIAGKKWSAS
-28 VPLLLAALL
+28 VPLFLAALL

-49 LPSVQSVEHNG
+49 LPSVQSFEQGG
-60 TRTEDNANT
+60 TRAEAAST
-69 SGLTISGD
+69 SGLD
-77 IKKFYDDKNNL
+77 VVQDA
-88 LYSGYTYAPSRRVPL
+88 TYGATYKPNCRVPL

-128 EYLVDKNLDNS
+128 EYLVDKNLDNFVS
-139 VKLTGLAEVNTG
+139 LKGLAEVNAG

-165 DSSNGIKV
+165 DSSNVIKV

-180 GGLLSLNVLKGF
+180 GGLLSLDVLKGF

-203 DGSSTSGSGDDF
+203 DGSSTLGSGENF

-249 IDVDVLSGLEFYYAF
+249 ISVEVLSGLEFYYAF

-273 ASFGYYK
+273 AEK
-280 EAETNSG
+280 H
-287 LGNTNNLIDEYPDNS
+287 EYPYA
-302 EQLSMLGHHELYV
+302 EQERPLHPLSKGDLVNESLTDGPVCEL
-315 DFNEKIVKDSE
+315 
-326 IGFKTGGLKTLDID
+326 
-340 LTGLSLFELTNN
+340 
-352 DVNNKY
+352 
-358 VWGNEKVLSGGIG
+358 
-371 ISLLG
+371 IS
-376 TQDGS
+376 
-381 MSAIAK
+381 
-387 EDCYGVKIKLN
+387 
-398 TGLVGGLL
+398 
-406 DAILGLLG
+406 GLLG
-414 NTHYYYAYSR
+414 GLTCRVDFGATIPVGSEVGYYTKGGGLASISLGATKLNAYDTGDNNPQSINTESGIGVSALAGGAREFSMILTKKDTRRLELDLPSGINLLSAVQVHYAYSR

-445 YYNLPTPSDD
+445 YYNLPTPSE
-455 GSVSYSLDRWPSGA
+455 GSITYSLISWPSGA
-469 TSPSISGNRI
+469 TSPSISGNHM

-486 DYVVQA
+486 DYVVKA
-492 IYKRGEETSWSYAVI
+492 VYTREEKETSWSYAVI
-507 HRDKKE
+507 HRNKKE
-513 AEAGCNTMM
+513 AVAGCNTMM

-551 NRQNLVDDDYTN
+551 NRQNLVDGDYTN

-583 SSQDIAPQGGGKTR
+583 SSQDIAPQGGKTR

-618 IRLYNDGKEVF
+618 IRLYKDGEEVF
-629 SGLTAENDAVGVG
+629 SGLTAENDAIGVG

-651 RFYVETDQT
+651 RFYVETDKT

-682 YAFYEPVTC
+682 YAFYEPTTC

-716 AETKSSSAASVGST
+716 AETKSSSVASVGAT

-763 FNSIRGGQPVGAILR
+763 FNSIRGGQPLGAILR

-820 AGLAYMEVTPLQD
+820 AGLAYMEVTPLQG

-875 DQGGTDGI
+875 DQGETDI
-883 TYKSIT
+883 AYKSIT
-889 EHVCVDETNDLGK
+889 EHVCVDETTYLGN
-902 VRISVDAQD
+902 VRISVDA
-911 DKVGTKLTFT
+911 KSELLGTELTFT

-932 EQEAELQQDD
+932 EQKAELQQDD

-965 GLRAQVHPLKTTW
+965 GMRAQVHPLKTTW
-978 KRNAADTDWNN
+978 KRSASDTDWNN

-1003 VVIPTGATRYPNLK
+1003 VVIPAGATRYPNLK

-1066 ISTPLHGMVTGDMFV
+1066 ISTPLHGMITGDMFV

-1092 NGATYREVRH
+1092 KEDTYREVRH
-1102 NPVVRQK
+1102 NPIVRQK

-1114 VTTATSGTDLNGT
+1114 VTTATSGTNGT
-1127 VAATADWS
+1127 VVATADWS

-1143 LYEQAQGIK
+1143 PYEQAQGIK

-1157 EGDGTSYRL
+1157 DWGTSYRL

-1174 YNYYTLSGGWVKEET
+1174 YNYYTLSGECVKKET
-1189 LPEGARNMNGKFAYE
+1189 LPVEARNMNGKFAYE
-1204 ESGFKPENAG
+1204 VSGFNPENAG
-1214 RSFTFKLRNEEQG
+1214 NSFTFELRNDGKG

-1247 TENKQSVQAI
+1247 TENKQFVQAI
-1257 RIIDSENVFGEEE
+1257 RIIDSESVFGEEE
-1270 GLVRISLSENGNL
+1270 GLVRISLGKNGDL
-1283 SFDVAGEQSNTIAPL
+1283 SFNVAGEQSNTIAPL
-1298 QAFYVEASGD
+1298 QAFYVEALEGYT
-1308 NASDNVDITYTSNM
+1308 SDNVNITYTSDM
-1322 FVQPFASTATRS
+1322 FVQPSASTATRS

-1339 VPAAGEMK
+1339 VPTAGEMK

-1352 GNSVSSCSLL
+1352 GNSVSSCSLI

-1371 NAKEDVI
+1371 NAKEDIVS
-1378 TLIDENFMPKVK
+1378 LIDEDFMPKVK
-1390 VYTVAGKRALDIQKI
+1390 VYTVADKRALDIQKMS
-1405 KNAAR
+1405 NATR
-1410 VDLGFMVKDGSQQ
+1410 VGLGFMVKDGSQQ
-1423 TKFTL
+1423 TEFTL
-1428 NYGSNWKGWT
+1428 DYGSNWKGWT
-1438 LVDKQTGNRYL
+1438 LVDKQTGKRYL

-1457 NAGAMKSNN
+1457 NAGAMKSND

>member
-1 MRVFFQTSRQ
+1 MSVFFQTSRQ

-16 ACRIARKKWSAS
+16 ACRIAGKKWSAS
-28 VPLLLAALL
+28 VPLFLAALL

-49 LPSVQSVEHNG
+49 LPSVQSFEQGG
-60 TRTEDNANT
+60 TRAEAAST
-69 SGLTISGD
+69 SGLD
-77 IKKFYDDKNNL
+77 VVQDA
-88 LYSGYTYAPSRRVPL
+88 TYGATYKPNCRVPL

-128 EYLVDKNLDNS
+128 EYLVDKNLDNFVS
-139 VKLTGLAEVNTG
+139 LKGLAEVNAG

-180 GGLLSLNVLKGF
+180 GGLLSLDVLKGF

-198 KGEEQ
+198 KGKEQ
-203 DGSSTSGSGDDF
+203 DGSSTSGSGDNF
-215 QLLNLNLLNVS
+215 KLLNLNLLNVS

-249 IDVDVLSGLEFYYAF
+249 IDVNVLSGLEFYYAF

-273 ASFGYYK
+273 A
-280 EAETNSG
+280 ETYA
-287 LGNTNNLIDEYPDNS
+287 YPTAK
-302 EQLSMLGHHELYV
+302 Q
-315 DFNEKIVKDSE
+315 EKPAH
-326 IGFKTGGLKTLDID
+326 
-340 LTGLSLFELTNN
+340 
-352 DVNNKY
+352 
-358 VWGNEKVLSGGIG
+358 
-371 ISLLG
+371 LG
-376 TQDGS
+376 TGDLVNKNLNDGPVC
-381 MSAIAK
+381 
-387 EDCYGVKIKLN
+387 E
-398 TGLVGGLL
+398 LVS
-406 DAILGLLG
+406 GLLG
-414 NTHYYYAYSR
+414 GLTCRVDFGATIPVDSEVGYYTTGGGLASISLGATKLNAYDTSDNNPQSINTESGIGVSALAGGAREFSMILTKENAQRLELDLPSGINLLSAVRVHYAYSR

-445 YYNLPTPSDD
+445 YYNLPTPSD
-455 GSVSYSLDRWPSGA
+455 GTVSYSLFSSPDGA
-469 TSPSISGNRI
+469 TSSISGNRI

-486 DYVVQA
+486 DYVVKA
-492 IYKRGEETSWSYAVI
+492 VYTREEKEISWSYAVI
-507 HRDKKE
+507 HRNKKE
-513 AEAGCNTMM
+513 AVAGCNTMM

-551 NRQNLVDDDYTN
+551 NRQNLVDGDYTN

-583 SSQDIAPQGGGKTR
+583 SSQDIAPQGGKTR

-618 IRLYNDGKEVF
+618 IRLYKDGEEVF
-629 SGLTAENDAVGVG
+629 SGLTAENDAIGVG

-651 RFYVETDQT
+651 RFYVETDKT

-682 YAFYEPVTC
+682 YAFYEPTTC

-716 AETKSSSAASVGST
+716 AETKSSSAASVGAT

-763 FNSIRGGQPVGAILR
+763 FNSIRGGQPLGAILR

-820 AGLAYMEVTPLQD
+820 AGLAYMEVTPLQG

-875 DQGGTDGI
+875 DQGETDI
-883 TYKSIT
+883 AYKSIT
-889 EHVCVDETNDLGK
+889 EHVCVDETTYLGN
-902 VRISVDAQD
+902 VRIFVDAQD

-932 EQEAELQQDD
+932 EQEAELRQDD

-978 KRNAADTDWNN
+978 KRNASDTDWNN

-1003 VVIPTGATRYPNLK
+1003 VVIPAGATRYPDLN

-1066 ISTPLHGMVTGDMFV
+1066 ISTPLHGMITGDMFV

-1092 NGATYREVRH
+1092 KEDTYREVRH
-1102 NPVVRQK
+1102 NPIVRQK

-1114 VTTATSGTDLNGT
+1114 VTTATSGTNGT
-1127 VAATADWS
+1127 VVATADWS

-1143 LYEQAQGIK
+1143 PYEQAQGIK

-1157 EGDGTSYRL
+1157 DWGTSYRL

-1174 YNYYTLSGGWVKEET
+1174 YNYYTLSGECVKKET
-1189 LPEGARNMNGKFAYE
+1189 LPVEARNMNGKFAYE
-1204 ESGFKPENAG
+1204 VSGFNPENAG
-1214 RSFTFKLRNEEQG
+1214 NSFTFELRNDGKG

-1247 TENKQSVQAI
+1247 TENKQFVQAI
-1257 RIIDSENVFGEEE
+1257 RIIDSESVFGEEE
-1270 GLVRISLSENGNL
+1270 GLVRISLGKNGDL
-1283 SFDVAGEQSNTIAPL
+1283 SFNVAGEQSNTIAPL
-1298 QAFYVEASGD
+1298 QAFYVEALEGYT
-1308 NASDNVDITYTSNM
+1308 SDNVNITYTSDM
-1322 FVQPFASTATRS
+1322 FVQPSASTATRS

-1339 VPAAGEMK
+1339 VPTAGEMK

-1352 GNSVSSCSLL
+1352 GNSVSSCSLI

-1371 NAKEDVI
+1371 NAKEDIVS
-1378 TLIDENFMPKVK
+1378 LIDEDFMPKVK
-1390 VYTVAGKRALDIQKI
+1390 VYTVADKRALDIQKMS
-1405 KNAAR
+1405 NATR
-1410 VDLGFMVKDGSQQ
+1410 VGLGFMVKDGSQQ
-1423 TKFTL
+1423 TEFTL
-1428 NYGSNWKGWT
+1428 DYGSNWKGWT
-1438 LVDKQTGNRYL
+1438 LVDKQTGKRYL

-1457 NAGAMKSNN
+1457 NAGAMKSND

>member
-1 MRVFFQTSRQ
+1 MSVFFQTSRQ

-16 ACRIARKKWSAS
+16 ACRIAGKKWSAS
-28 VPLLLAALL
+28 VPLFLAALL

-49 LPSVQSVEHNG
+49 LPSVQSFEQGG
-60 TRTEDNANT
+60 TRAEAAST
-69 SGLTISGD
+69 SGLD
-77 IKKFYDDKNNL
+77 VVQDA
-88 LYSGYTYAPSRRVPL
+88 TYGATYKPNCRVPL

-128 EYLVDKNLDNS
+128 EYLVDKNLDNFVS
-139 VKLTGLAEVNTG
+139 LKGLAEVNAG

-180 GGLLSLNVLKGF
+180 GGLLSLDVLKGF
-192 WVKTYL
+192 RVKTYL

-203 DGSSTSGSGDDF
+203 DGSSTSGSGENF

-235 TTKPFDEVRIGCAS
+235 TKKPFDEVRIGCAS

-273 ASFGYYK
+273 AK
-280 EAETNSG
+280 EH
-287 LGNTNNLIDEYPDNS
+287 EYPDAKQERPS
-302 EQLSMLGHHELYV
+302 
-315 DFNEKIVKDSE
+315 
-326 IGFKTGGLKTLDID
+326 
-340 LTGLSLFELTNN
+340 TNIT
-352 DVNNKY
+352 D
-358 VWGNEKVLSGGIG
+358 
-371 ISLLG
+371 LLG
-376 TQDGS
+376 RNLVDSDISNGPTCELLS
-381 MSAIAK
+381 
-387 EDCYGVKIKLN
+387 
-398 TGLVGGLL
+398 GLVGGGLTCRVDFGATIPVGSEVGYYTKGGGLASISLGATKLNAYDTGDNNPQSINTEGGIGVSALVGGAREFSMILTKENAQRLELDLPSGINLL
-406 DAILGLLG
+406 SAVQV
-414 NTHYYYAYSR
+414 HYAYSR

-445 YYNLPTPSDD
+445 YYNLPTPSD
-455 GSVSYSLDRWPSGA
+455 GSVTYSLISWPSGA
-469 TSPSISGNRI
+469 TSPSISGNHM

-486 DYVVQA
+486 DYVVKA
-492 IYKRGEETSWSYAVI
+492 IYTREEKETSWSYAVI
-507 HRDKKE
+507 HRNKKE
-513 AEAGCNTMM
+513 AVAGCNTMM
-522 INTSANQGQYT
+522 INTSGNEGQYT

-551 NRQNLVDDDYTN
+551 NRQNLVDGDYTN

-583 SSQDIAPQGGGKTR
+583 SSQDIAPQGGKTR

-618 IRLYNDGKEVF
+618 IRLYKDGEEVF
-629 SGLTAENDAVGVG
+629 SGLTAENDAIGVG

-651 RFYVETDQT
+651 RFYVETDKT

-682 YAFYEPVTC
+682 YAFYEPTTC

-716 AETKSSSAASVGST
+716 AETKSSSVASVGAT

-763 FNSIRGGQPVGAILR
+763 FNSIRGGQPLGAILR

-799 GQAVASESTSGG
+799 GQAVASESTSSG

-833 YDEVRISFPS
+833 YNEVRISFPS

-861 ANGNGIPDCAEEPD
+861 ANGNGIPDCAEELEV
-875 DQGGTDGI
+875 QGEIDIVYRG
-883 TYKSIT
+883 IT
-889 EHVCVDETNDLGK
+889 EHVCVDETTYLGN
-902 VRISVDAQD
+902 VRISVDA
-911 DKVGTKLTFT
+911 KPELLGTELTFT

-932 EQEAELQQDD
+932 EQEAALQQDNN
-942 KGYFFELSLP
+942 GYFFELSLP

-978 KRNAADTDWNN
+978 KRNASDTDWNN
-989 WSNWTDGSPWGCTN
+989 WNNWTDGSPWGCTN
-1003 VVIPTGATRYPNLK
+1003 VVIPAGATRYPNLN

-1114 VTTATSGTDLNGT
+1114 VTTATSGTDPNGT
-1127 VAATADWS
+1127 VAATVDWS

-1143 LYEQAQGIK
+1143 PYEQAQGIK

-1157 EGDGTSYRL
+1157 DWGTSYRL

-1174 YNYYTLSGGWVKEET
+1174 YNYYTLSGGWVKKET

-1204 ESGFKPENAG
+1204 VIGFNPENAG
-1214 RSFTFKLRNEEQG
+1214 SSFTFELRNEEQG

-1257 RIIDSENVFGEEE
+1257 RIIDSESVFGEEE
-1270 GLVRISLSENGNL
+1270 GLVRISLGENGDL

-1298 QAFYVEASGD
+1298 QAFYVEVSGD
-1308 NASDNVDITYTSNM
+1308 YASDNVNITYTSNM
-1322 FVQPFASTATRS
+1322 FVQPSASTATRS

-1352 GNSVSSCSLL
+1352 GNSVSSCSLI

-1371 NAKEDVI
+1371 NAKEDIVS
-1378 TLIDENFMPKVK
+1378 LIDEDFMPKVK
-1390 VYTVAGKRALDIQKI
+1390 VYTVADKRALDIQKMS
-1405 KNAAR
+1405 NATR
-1410 VDLGFMVKDGSQQ
+1410 VGLGFMVKDGSQQ
-1423 TKFTL
+1423 TEFTL
-1428 NYGSNWKGWT
+1428 DYGSNWKGWT
-1438 LVDKQTGNRYL
+1438 LVDKQTGKRYL

-1457 NAGAMKSNN
+1457 NAGAMKSND

>member
-1 MRVFFQTSRQ
+1 MSVFFQTSRQ

-16 ACRIARKKWSAS
+16 ACRIAGKKWSAS
-28 VPLLLAALL
+28 VPLFLAALL

-49 LPSVQSVEHNG
+49 LPSVQSFEQGG
-60 TRTEDNANT
+60 TRAEAAST
-69 SGLTISGD
+69 SGLD
-77 IKKFYDDKNNL
+77 VVQDA
-88 LYSGYTYAPSRRVPL
+88 TYGATYKPNCRVPL

-128 EYLVDKNLDNS
+128 EYLVDKNLDNFVS
-139 VKLTGLAEVNTG
+139 LKGLAEVNAG

-165 DSSNGIKV
+165 DSSNVIKV

-180 GGLLSLNVLKGF
+180 GGLLSLDVLKGF

-203 DGSSTSGSGDDF
+203 DGSSTSGSGENF

-249 IDVDVLSGLEFYYAF
+249 ISVEVLSGLEFYYAF

-273 ASFGYYK
+273 AEK
-280 EAETNSG
+280 H
-287 LGNTNNLIDEYPDNS
+287 EYPYA
-302 EQLSMLGHHELYV
+302 EQERPLHPLSKGDLVNESLTDGPVCEL
-315 DFNEKIVKDSE
+315 
-326 IGFKTGGLKTLDID
+326 
-340 LTGLSLFELTNN
+340 
-352 DVNNKY
+352 
-358 VWGNEKVLSGGIG
+358 
-371 ISLLG
+371 IS
-376 TQDGS
+376 
-381 MSAIAK
+381 
-387 EDCYGVKIKLN
+387 
-398 TGLVGGLL
+398 
-406 DAILGLLG
+406 GLLG
-414 NTHYYYAYSR
+414 GLTCRVDFGATIPVGSEVGYYTKGGGLASISLGATKLNAYDTGDNNPQSINTESGIGVSALAGGAREFSMILTKKDTRRLELDLPSGINLLSAVQVHYAYSR

-445 YYNLPTPSDD
+445 YYNLPTPSE
-455 GSVSYSLDRWPSGA
+455 GTVIYSLISSPNGV
-469 TSPSISGNRI
+469 TSPEISGNRI

-486 DYVVQA
+486 DYAVKAV
-492 IYKRGEETSWSYAVI
+492 YTREEKEISWSYAVI
-507 HRDKKE
+507 HRNKKE

-522 INTSANQGQYT
+522 INTSGNEGQYT

-551 NRQNLVDDDYTN
+551 NRQNLVDGDYTN

-583 SSQDIAPQGGGKTR
+583 SSQDIAPQGGKTR

-618 IRLYNDGKEVF
+618 IRLYKDGEEVF
-629 SGLTAENDAVGVG
+629 SGLTAENDAIGVG

-651 RFYVETDQT
+651 RFYVETDKT

-682 YAFYEPVTC
+682 YAFYEPTTC

-716 AETKSSSAASVGST
+716 AETKSSSAASVGAT

-763 FNSIRGGQPVGAILR
+763 FNSIRGGQPLGAILR

-875 DQGGTDGI
+875 DQGETDI
-883 TYKSIT
+883 TYRSIT
-889 EHVCVDETNDLGK
+889 EHVCVDKTTYLGN
-902 VRISVDAQD
+902 VRISVDA
-911 DKVGTKLTFT
+911 KSELLGTELTFT
-921 CYPYNGNGQKI
+921 CYPYNGNEQKI
-932 EQEAELQQDD
+932 EQKAELQQDD

-978 KRNAADTDWNN
+978 KRNASDTDWNN

-1003 VVIPTGATRYPNLK
+1003 VVIPAGATRYPNLN

-1066 ISTPLHGMVTGDMFV
+1066 ISTPLHGMITGDMFV

-1092 NGATYREVRH
+1092 KEDTYREVRH
-1102 NPVVRQK
+1102 NPIVRQK

-1114 VTTATSGTDLNGT
+1114 VTTATSGTDSNGT
-1127 VAATADWS
+1127 VVATADWS

-1143 LYEQAQGIK
+1143 PYEQAQGIK

-1157 EGDGTSYRL
+1157 DWGTSYRL

-1174 YNYYTLSGGWVKEET
+1174 YNYYTLSGRWVKKET

-1214 RSFTFKLRNEEQG
+1214 RSFTFELRNEEQG

-1257 RIIDSENVFGEEE
+1257 RIIDSESVFGEEE
-1270 GLVRISLSENGNL
+1270 GLVRISLGKNGDL

-1298 QAFYVEASGD
+1298 QAFYVEALEGYT
-1308 NASDNVDITYTSNM
+1308 SDNVNVTYTSDM
-1322 FVQPFASTATRS
+1322 FVQPSASTATRS

-1339 VPAAGEMK
+1339 VPTAGEMK

-1352 GNSVSSCSLL
+1352 GNSVSSCSLI

-1371 NAKEDVI
+1371 NAKEDIVS
-1378 TLIDENFMPKVK
+1378 LIDEDFMPKVK
-1390 VYTVAGKRALDIQKI
+1390 VYTVADKRALDIQKMS
-1405 KNAAR
+1405 NATR
-1410 VDLGFMVKDGSQQ
+1410 VGLGFMVKDGSQQ
-1423 TKFTL
+1423 TEFTL
-1428 NYGSNWKGWT
+1428 DYGSNWKGWT
-1438 LVDKQTGNRYL
+1438 LVDKQTGKRYL

-1457 NAGAMKSNN
+1457 NAGAMKSND

>member
-1 MRVFFQTSRQ
+1 MSVFFQTSRQ

-16 ACRIARKKWSAS
+16 ACRIAGKKWSAS
-28 VPLLLAALL
+28 VPLFLAALL

-49 LPSVQSVEHNG
+49 LPSVQSFEQGG
-60 TRTEDNANT
+60 TRAEAAST
-69 SGLTISGD
+69 SGLDVVQGA
-77 IKKFYDDKNNL
+77 
-88 LYSGYTYAPSRRVPL
+88 TYGATYKPNCRVPL

-139 VKLTGLAEVNTG
+139 VSLKGLAEVNAG

-173 GFLYKDP
+173 GFLYKAP
-180 GGLLSLNVLKGF
+180 GGLLSLNVLQGF

-203 DGSSTSGSGDDF
+203 DGSSTSGSGDNF
-215 QLLNLNLLNVS
+215 KLLNLNLLNVS

-249 IDVDVLSGLEFYYAF
+249 IDVEVLSGLEFYYAF

-273 ASFGYYK
+273 AETYAYPTAKQEKPAHWGTGDLVNKNLNDGPVCELVSGLLGVGLTCRVDFGATIPVGSEVGYY
-280 EAETNSG
+280 T
-287 LGNTNNLIDEYPDNS
+287 
-302 EQLSMLGHHELYV
+302 
-315 DFNEKIVKDSE
+315 
-326 IGFKTGGLKTLDID
+326 TGGGLASISLGATKLNAYD
-340 LTGLSLFELTNN
+340 TGDNN
-352 DVNNKY
+352 PQSINT
-358 VWGNEKVLSGGIG
+358 ESGIG
-371 ISLLG
+371 V
-376 TQDGS
+376 
-381 MSAIAK
+381 SA
-387 EDCYGVKIKLN
+387 
-398 TGLVGGLL
+398 LVGGAREFSMILTKKDTRRLELDLPSGINLL
-406 DAILGLLG
+406 SAVKV
-414 NTHYYYAYSR
+414 HYAYSR

-445 YYNLPTPSDD
+445 YYNLPTPSE
-455 GSVSYSLDRWPSGA
+455 GTVIYSLISWPSGA
-469 TSPSISGNRI
+469 TSPSISGNHM

-486 DYVVQA
+486 DYVVKA
-492 IYKRGEETSWSYAVI
+492 VYTREEKEISWSYAVI
-507 HRDKKE
+507 HRNKKE

-551 NRQNLVDDDYTN
+551 NRQNLVDGDYTN

-583 SSQDIAPQGGGKTR
+583 SSQDIAPQGGKTR

-618 IRLYNDGKEVF
+618 IRLYKDGEEVF

-651 RFYVETDQT
+651 RFYVETDKT

-682 YAFYEPVTC
+682 YAFYEPTTC

-700 CMEMITAQKHG
+700 CMEIITAQKHG

-716 AETKSSSAASVGST
+716 AETKSSSVASVGTT

-763 FNSIRGGQPVGAILR
+763 FNSIRGGQPLGAILR

-820 AGLAYMEVTPLQD
+820 AGLAYMEVTPLQG

-875 DQGGTDGI
+875 DQGETDI
-883 TYKSIT
+883 AYKSIT
-889 EHVCVDETNDLGK
+889 EHVCVDETTYLGN
-902 VRISVDAQD
+902 VRIFVDAQD

-932 EQEAELQQDD
+932 EQEAELRQDD

-978 KRNAADTDWNN
+978 KRNASDTDWNN

-1003 VVIPTGATRYPNLK
+1003 VVIPAGATRYPDLN

-1102 NPVVRQK
+1102 NPIVRQK

-1114 VTTATSGTDLNGT
+1114 VTTATSGTNGT
-1127 VAATADWS
+1127 VVATADWS

-1143 LYEQAQGIK
+1143 PYEQAQGIK

-1157 EGDGTSYRL
+1157 DWGTSYRL

-1174 YNYYTLSGGWVKEET
+1174 YNYYTLSGGWVKKET

-1214 RSFTFKLRNEEQG
+1214 RSFTFELRNEEQG

-1257 RIIDSENVFGEEE
+1257 RIIDSESVFGEEE
-1270 GLVRISLSENGNL
+1270 GLVRISLGKNGDL

-1298 QAFYVEASGD
+1298 QAFYVEALEGYT
-1308 NASDNVDITYTSNM
+1308 SDNVNITYTSDM
-1322 FVQPFASTATRS
+1322 FVQPSASTATRS

-1339 VPAAGEMK
+1339 VPTAGEMK

-1352 GNSVSSCSLL
+1352 GNSVSSCSLI

-1371 NAKEDVI
+1371 NAKEDIVS
-1378 TLIDENFMPKVK
+1378 LIDEDFMPKVK
-1390 VYTVAGKRALDIQKI
+1390 VYTVADKRALDIQKMS
-1405 KNAAR
+1405 NATR

-1423 TKFTL
+1423 TEFTL
-1428 NYGSNWKGWT
+1428 DYGSNWKGWT
-1438 LVDKQTGNRYL
+1438 LVDKQTGKRYL

-1457 NAGAMKSNN
+1457 NAGAMKSND

>member
-1 MRVFFQTSRQ
+1 MSVFFQTSRQ

-16 ACRIARKKWSAS
+16 VCRIAGKKWSAS
-28 VPLLLAALL
+28 VPLFLAALL

-49 LPSVQSVEHNG
+49 LPSVQSFEQGG
-60 TRTEDNANT
+60 TRAETAST
-69 SGLTISGD
+69 SGLD
-77 IKKFYDDKNNL
+77 VVQDA
-88 LYSGYTYAPSRRVPL
+88 TYGATYKPNCRVPL

-128 EYLVDKNLDNS
+128 EYLVDKNLDNFVS
-139 VKLTGLAEVNTG
+139 LKGLAEVNAG

-180 GGLLSLNVLKGF
+180 GGLLSLNVLQGF

-198 KGEEQ
+198 KGKEQ
-203 DGSSTSGSGDDF
+203 DGSSTSGSGDNF

-273 ASFGYYK
+273 AEK
-280 EAETNSG
+280 H
-287 LGNTNNLIDEYPDNS
+287 EYPYA
-302 EQLSMLGHHELYV
+302 EQERPLHPLSKGDLV
-315 DFNEKIVKDSE
+315 NES
-326 IGFKTGGLKTLDID
+326 
-340 LTGLSLFELTNN
+340 LT
-352 DVNNKY
+352 
-358 VWGNEKVLSGGIG
+358 
-371 ISLLG
+371 
-376 TQDGS
+376 DGPVC
-381 MSAIAK
+381 
-387 EDCYGVKIKLN
+387 E
-398 TGLVGGLL
+398 LVGGLL
-406 DAILGLLG
+406 GGGLTCRVDFGATIPVGSEVGYYTTGGGLASISLGATKLNAYDTSDNNPQSINAESGIGVSALAGGAREFSMILTKKDTRRLELDLPSGINLLSAVQV
-414 NTHYYYAYSR
+414 HYAYSR

-445 YYNLPTPSDD
+445 YYNLPTPSE
-455 GSVSYSLDRWPSGA
+455 GTVIYSLISSPNGV
-469 TSPSISGNRI
+469 TSPEISGNHI

-486 DYVVQA
+486 DYVVKA
-492 IYKRGEETSWSYAVI
+492 VYTREEKEISWSYAVI
-507 HRDKKE
+507 HRNKKE

-522 INTSANQGQYT
+522 INTSGNEGQYT

-551 NRQNLVDDDYTN
+551 NRQNLVDGDYTN

-583 SSQDIAPQGGGKTR
+583 SSQDIALQGGGKTR

-618 IRLYNDGKEVF
+618 IRLYKDGKEVF

-651 RFYVETDQT
+651 RFYVETDRT

-716 AETKSSSAASVGST
+716 AETKSSSVASVGAT
-730 MNNLSYVI
+730 TNNLSYVI

-756 RSTVAVK
+756 RPTVAVK
-763 FNSIRGGQPVGAILR
+763 FNSIRGGQPLGAILR

-799 GQAVASESTSGG
+799 GQAVASESTSSG

-833 YDEVRISFPS
+833 YNEVRISFPS

-861 ANGNGIPDCAEEPD
+861 ANGNGIPDCAEELEV
-875 DQGGTDGI
+875 QGEIDI
-883 TYKSIT
+883 VYRDIT
-889 EHVCVDETNDLGK
+889 EHVCVGEKTYLGN
-902 VRISVDAQD
+902 VRISVDA
-911 DKVGTKLTFT
+911 KPELLGTELTFT

-932 EQEAELQQDD
+932 EQEAALQQDNN
-942 KGYFFELSLP
+942 GYFFELSLP

-978 KRNAADTDWNN
+978 KRNALDTDWNN
-989 WSNWTDGSPWGCTN
+989 WNNWTDGSPWGCTK
-1003 VVIPTGATRYPNLK
+1003 VVIPAGATRYPNLN

-1114 VTTATSGTDLNGT
+1114 VTTATSGTDPNGT
-1127 VAATADWS
+1127 VVATADWS

-1143 LYEQAQGIK
+1143 PYEQAQGIK

-1157 EGDGTSYRL
+1157 DWGTSYRL

-1174 YNYYTLSGGWVKEET
+1174 YNYYTLSGGWVKKET

-1204 ESGFKPENAG
+1204 VIGFNPENAG
-1214 RSFTFKLRNEEQG
+1214 SSFTFELRNEEQG
-1227 ATYFV
+1227 ATCFV

-1257 RIIDSENVFGEEE
+1257 RIIDSENIFGGKE
-1270 GLVRISLSENGNL
+1270 GLVRISLGENGDL

-1298 QAFYVEASGD
+1298 QAFYVEVSGD
-1308 NASDNVDITYTSNM
+1308 YASDNVNITYTSNM
-1322 FVQPFASTATRS
+1322 FVQPSASTATRS

-1339 VPAAGEMK
+1339 VPTAGEMK

-1371 NAKEDVI
+1371 NAKEDIVS
-1378 TLIDENFMPKVK
+1378 LIDEDFMPKVK
-1390 VYTVAGKRALDIQKI
+1390 VYTVADKRALDIQKMS
-1405 KNAAR
+1405 NATR
-1410 VDLGFMVKDGSQQ
+1410 VGLGFMVKDGSQQ
-1423 TKFTL
+1423 TEFTL
-1428 NYGSNWKGWT
+1428 DYGSNWKGWT
-1438 LVDKQTGNRYL
+1438 LVDKQTGKRYL

-1457 NAGAMKSNN
+1457 NAGAMKSND

>member
-1 MRVFFQTSRQ
+1 MSVFFQTSRQ

-16 ACRIARKKWSAS
+16 ACRIAGKKWSAS
-28 VPLLLAALL
+28 VPLFLAALL

-49 LPSVQSVEHNG
+49 LPSVQSFEQGG
-60 TRTEDNANT
+60 TRAEAAST
-69 SGLTISGD
+69 SGLD
-77 IKKFYDDKNNL
+77 VVQDA
-88 LYSGYTYAPSRRVPL
+88 TYGATYKPNCRVPL

-128 EYLVDKNLDNS
+128 EYLVDKNLDNFVS
-139 VKLTGLAEVNTG
+139 LKGLAEVNAG

-165 DSSNGIKV
+165 DSSNVIKV

-180 GGLLSLNVLKGF
+180 GGLLSLNVLQGF

-198 KGEEQ
+198 KGKEQ
-203 DGSSTSGSGDDF
+203 DGSSTSGSGDNF
-215 QLLNLNLLNVS
+215 KLLNLNLLNVS

-235 TTKPFDEVRIGCAS
+235 TTRPFDEVRIGCAS

-273 ASFGYYK
+273 AEKHEYPY
-280 EAETNSG
+280 AEQERPLHPLSKGDLVNES
-287 LGNTNNLIDEYPDNS
+287 LIDGPVC
-302 EQLSMLGHHELYV
+302 EL
-315 DFNEKIVKDSE
+315 
-326 IGFKTGGLKTLDID
+326 
-340 LTGLSLFELTNN
+340 
-352 DVNNKY
+352 
-358 VWGNEKVLSGGIG
+358 
-371 ISLLG
+371 IS
-376 TQDGS
+376 
-381 MSAIAK
+381 
-387 EDCYGVKIKLN
+387 
-398 TGLVGGLL
+398 
-406 DAILGLLG
+406 GLLG
-414 NTHYYYAYSR
+414 GGLTCRVDFGATIPVGSEVGYYTTGGGLASISLGATKLNAYDTSDNNPQSINTESGIGVSALAGGAREFSMILTKKDTRRLELDLPSGINLLSAVQVHYAYSR

-445 YYNLPTPSDD
+445 YYNLPTPSD
-455 GSVSYSLDRWPSGA
+455 GTVSYSLISWPSGA
-469 TSPSISGNRI
+469 TSPSISGNHM

-486 DYVVQA
+486 DYAVKAV
-492 IYKRGEETSWSYAVI
+492 YTREEKETSWSYAVI
-507 HRDKKE
+507 HRNKKE

-522 INTSANQGQYT
+522 INTSGNKGQYT

-551 NRQNLVDDDYTN
+551 NRQNLVDGDYTN

-618 IRLYNDGKEVF
+618 IRLYKDGKEVF

-651 RFYVETDQT
+651 RFYVETDRT

-716 AETKSSSAASVGST
+716 AETKSSSVASVGAT
-730 MNNLSYVI
+730 TNNLSYVI

-763 FNSIRGGQPVGAILR
+763 FNSIRGGQPLGAILR
-778 TPGYVLNASV
+778 MPGYVLNASV

-799 GQAVASESTSGG
+799 GQAVASESTSSG

-833 YDEVRISFPS
+833 YNEVRISFPS

-861 ANGNGIPDCAEEPD
+861 ANGNGIPDCAEELEV
-875 DQGGTDGI
+875 QGEIDI
-883 TYKSIT
+883 VYRDIT
-889 EHVCVDETNDLGK
+889 EHVCVDETTYLGN

-932 EQEAELQQDD
+932 EQEAELRQDD

-978 KRNAADTDWNN
+978 KRNASDTDWNN

-1003 VVIPTGATRYPNLK
+1003 VVIPAGATRYPDLN

-1114 VTTATSGTDLNGT
+1114 VTTATSGTDPNGT
-1127 VAATADWS
+1127 VVATADWS

-1143 LYEQAQGIK
+1143 PYEQAQGIK

-1157 EGDGTSYRL
+1157 DWGTSYRL

-1174 YNYYTLSGGWVKEET
+1174 YNYYTLSGGWVKKET

-1204 ESGFKPENAG
+1204 VIGFNPENAG
-1214 RSFTFKLRNEEQG
+1214 SSFTFELRNEEQG
-1227 ATYFV
+1227 ATCFV

-1257 RIIDSENVFGEEE
+1257 RIIDSENIFGGKE
-1270 GLVRISLSENGNL
+1270 GLVRISLGENGDL

-1298 QAFYVEASGD
+1298 QAFYVEVSGD
-1308 NASDNVDITYTSNM
+1308 YASDNVNITYTSNM
-1322 FVQPFASTATRS
+1322 FVQPSASTATRS

-1339 VPAAGEMK
+1339 VPTAGEMK

-1371 NAKEDVI
+1371 NAKEDIVS
-1378 TLIDENFMPKVK
+1378 LIDEDFMPKVK
-1390 VYTVAGKRALDIQKI
+1390 VYTVADKRALDIQKMS
-1405 KNAAR
+1405 NATR
-1410 VDLGFMVKDGSQQ
+1410 VGLGFMVKDGSQQ
-1423 TKFTL
+1423 TEFTL
-1428 NYGSNWKGWT
+1428 DYGSNWKGWT
-1438 LVDKQTGNRYL
+1438 LVDKQTGKRYL

-1457 NAGAMKSNN
+1457 NAGAMKSND

>member
-1 MRVFFQTSRQ
+1 MSVFFQTSRQ

-16 ACRIARKKWSAS
+16 ACRIAGKKWSAS
-28 VPLLLAALL
+28 VPLFLAALL

-49 LPSVQSVEHNG
+49 LPSVQSFEQGG
-60 TRTEDNANT
+60 TRAEAAST
-69 SGLTISGD
+69 SGLD
-77 IKKFYDDKNNL
+77 VVQDA
-88 LYSGYTYAPSRRVPL
+88 TYGATYKPNCRVPL

-128 EYLVDKNLDNS
+128 EYLVDKNLDNFVS
-139 VKLTGLAEVNTG
+139 LKGLAEVNAG

-180 GGLLSLNVLKGF
+180 GGLLSLDVLKGF

-203 DGSSTSGSGDDF
+203 DGSSTSGSGENF

-273 ASFGYYK
+273 AEK
-280 EAETNSG
+280 H
-287 LGNTNNLIDEYPDNS
+287 EYPYA
-302 EQLSMLGHHELYV
+302 EQERPRHHLLKGDLVNESLTDGPVCELV
-315 DFNEKIVKDSE
+315 S
-326 IGFKTGGLKTLDID
+326 
-340 LTGLSLFELTNN
+340 
-352 DVNNKY
+352 
-358 VWGNEKVLSGGIG
+358 
-371 ISLLG
+371 
-376 TQDGS
+376 
-381 MSAIAK
+381 
-387 EDCYGVKIKLN
+387 
-398 TGLVGGLL
+398 GLL
-406 DAILGLLG
+406 DGGLTCRVDFGATIPVGSEVGYYTTGGGLASISLGATELNAYDTSDNNPQSINAESGIGVSALAGGAREFSMILTKKDTRRLELDLPSGINLLSAVQV
-414 NTHYYYAYSR
+414 HYAYSR

-445 YYNLPTPSDD
+445 YYNLPTPSE
-455 GSVSYSLDRWPSGA
+455 GTVIYSLISSPNGV
-469 TSPSISGNRI
+469 TSPEISGNHI

-486 DYVVQA
+486 DYVVKA
-492 IYKRGEETSWSYAVI
+492 VYTREEKEISWSYAVI
-507 HRDKKE
+507 HRNKKE

-522 INTSANQGQYT
+522 INTSGNEGQYT

-551 NRQNLVDDDYTN
+551 NRQNLVDGDYTN

-583 SSQDIAPQGGGKTR
+583 SSQDIALQGGGKTR

-618 IRLYNDGKEVF
+618 IRLYKDGKEVF

-651 RFYVETDQT
+651 RFYVETDRT

-716 AETKSSSAASVGST
+716 AETKSSSVASVGAT
-730 MNNLSYVI
+730 TNNLSYVI

-756 RSTVAVK
+756 RPTVAVK
-763 FNSIRGGQPVGAILR
+763 FNSIRGGQPLGAILR

-799 GQAVASESTSGG
+799 GQAVASESTSSG

-833 YDEVRISFPS
+833 YNEVRISFPS

-861 ANGNGIPDCAEEPD
+861 ANGNGIPDCAEELEV
-875 DQGGTDGI
+875 QGEIDI
-883 TYKSIT
+883 VYRDIT
-889 EHVCVDETNDLGK
+889 EHVCVDETTYLGN
-902 VRISVDAQD
+902 VRISVDA
-911 DKVGTKLTFT
+911 KPELLGTELTFT

-932 EQEAELQQDD
+932 EQEAALQQDNN
-942 KGYFFELSLP
+942 GYFFELSLP

-978 KRNAADTDWNN
+978 KRNALDTDWNN
-989 WSNWTDGSPWGCTN
+989 WNNWTDGSPWGCTN
-1003 VVIPTGATRYPNLK
+1003 VVIPAGATRYPNLN

-1114 VTTATSGTDLNGT
+1114 VTTATSGTDPNGT
-1127 VAATADWS
+1127 VVATADWS

-1143 LYEQAQGIK
+1143 PYEQAQGIK

-1157 EGDGTSYRL
+1157 DWGTSYRL

-1174 YNYYTLSGGWVKEET
+1174 YNYYTLSGGWVKKET

-1204 ESGFKPENAG
+1204 VIGFNPENAG
-1214 RSFTFKLRNEEQG
+1214 SSFTFELRNEEQG
-1227 ATYFV
+1227 ATCFV

-1257 RIIDSENVFGEEE
+1257 RIIDSENIFGGKE
-1270 GLVRISLSENGNL
+1270 GLVRISLGENGDL

-1298 QAFYVEASGD
+1298 QAFYVEVSGD
-1308 NASDNVDITYTSNM
+1308 YASDNVNITYTSNM
-1322 FVQPFASTATRS
+1322 FVQPSASTATRS

-1339 VPAAGEMK
+1339 VPTAGEMK

-1371 NAKEDVI
+1371 NAKEDIVS
-1378 TLIDENFMPKVK
+1378 LIDEDFMPKVK
-1390 VYTVAGKRALDIQKI
+1390 VYTVADKRALDIQKMS
-1405 KNAAR
+1405 NATR
-1410 VDLGFMVKDGSQQ
+1410 VGLGFMVKDGSQQ
-1423 TKFTL
+1423 TEFTL
-1428 NYGSNWKGWT
+1428 DYGSNWKGWT
-1438 LVDKQTGNRYL
+1438 LVDKQTGKRYL

-1457 NAGAMKSNN
+1457 NAGAMKSND

>member
-1 MRVFFQTSRQ
+1 MSVFFQTSRQ

-16 ACRIARKKWSAS
+16 ACRIAGKKWSAS
-28 VPLLLAALL
+28 VPLFLAALL

-49 LPSVQSVEHNG
+49 LPSVQSFEQGG
-60 TRTEDNANT
+60 TRAEAAST
-69 SGLTISGD
+69 SGLDVVQGA
-77 IKKFYDDKNNL
+77 
-88 LYSGYTYAPSRRVPL
+88 TYGATYKPNCRVPL

-139 VKLTGLAEVNTG
+139 VSLKGLAEVNAG

-173 GFLYKDP
+173 GFLYKAP
-180 GGLLSLNVLKGF
+180 GGLLSLNVLQGF

-203 DGSSTSGSGDDF
+203 DGSSTSGSGDNF
-215 QLLNLNLLNVS
+215 KLLNLNLLNVS

-249 IDVDVLSGLEFYYAF
+249 IDVEVLSGLEFYYAF

-273 ASFGYYK
+273 AETYAYPTAKQEKPAHWGTGDLVNKNLNDGPVCELVSGLLGGGLTCRVDFGATIPVGSEVGYY
-280 EAETNSG
+280 T
-287 LGNTNNLIDEYPDNS
+287 
-302 EQLSMLGHHELYV
+302 
-315 DFNEKIVKDSE
+315 
-326 IGFKTGGLKTLDID
+326 TGGGLASISLGATKLNAYD
-340 LTGLSLFELTNN
+340 TGDNN
-352 DVNNKY
+352 PQSINT
-358 VWGNEKVLSGGIG
+358 ESGIG
-371 ISLLG
+371 V
-376 TQDGS
+376 
-381 MSAIAK
+381 SA
-387 EDCYGVKIKLN
+387 
-398 TGLVGGLL
+398 LVGGAREFSMILTKKDTRRLELDLPSGINLL
-406 DAILGLLG
+406 SAVKV
-414 NTHYYYAYSR
+414 HYAYSR

-445 YYNLPTPSDD
+445 YYNLPTPSE
-455 GSVSYSLDRWPSGA
+455 GTVIYSLISWPSGA
-469 TSPSISGNRI
+469 TSPSISGNHM

-486 DYVVQA
+486 DYVVKA
-492 IYKRGEETSWSYAVI
+492 VYTREEKEISWSYAVI
-507 HRDKKE
+507 HRNKKE

-551 NRQNLVDDDYTN
+551 NRQNLVDGDYTN

-583 SSQDIAPQGGGKTR
+583 SSQDIALQGGGKTR

-618 IRLYNDGKEVF
+618 IRLYKDGKEVF

-651 RFYVETDQT
+651 RFYVETDRT

-716 AETKSSSAASVGST
+716 AETKSSSVASVGAT
-730 MNNLSYVI
+730 TNNLSYVI

-756 RSTVAVK
+756 RPTVAVK
-763 FNSIRGGQPVGAILR
+763 FNSIRGGQPLGAILR

-799 GQAVASESTSGG
+799 GQAVASESTSSG

-833 YDEVRISFPS
+833 YNEVRISFPS

-861 ANGNGIPDCAEEPD
+861 ANGNGIPDCAEELEV
-875 DQGGTDGI
+875 QGEIDI
-883 TYKSIT
+883 VYRDIT
-889 EHVCVDETNDLGK
+889 EHVCVDETTYLGN
-902 VRISVDAQD
+902 VRISVDA
-911 DKVGTKLTFT
+911 KPELLGTELTFT

-932 EQEAELQQDD
+932 EQEAALQQDNN
-942 KGYFFELSLP
+942 GYFFELSLP

-978 KRNAADTDWNN
+978 KRNASDTDWNN

-1003 VVIPTGATRYPNLK
+1003 VVIPAGATRYPDLN

-1114 VTTATSGTDLNGT
+1114 VTTATSGTDPNGT

-1143 LYEQAQGIK
+1143 PYEQAQGIK

-1157 EGDGTSYRL
+1157 DWGTSYRL

-1174 YNYYTLSGGWVKEET
+1174 YNYYTLSGGWVKKET

-1204 ESGFKPENAG
+1204 VIGFNPENAG
-1214 RSFTFKLRNEEQG
+1214 SSFTFELRNEEQG

-1257 RIIDSENVFGEEE
+1257 RIIDSKNIFGGEE
-1270 GLVRISLSENGNL
+1270 GLVRISLGENGDL

-1298 QAFYVEASGD
+1298 QAFYVEVSGD
-1308 NASDNVDITYTSNM
+1308 YASDNVNITYTSNM
-1322 FVQPFASTATRS
+1322 FVQPSASTATRS

-1339 VPAAGEMK
+1339 VPTAGEMK

-1371 NAKEDVI
+1371 NAKEDIVS
-1378 TLIDENFMPKVK
+1378 LIDEDFMPKVK
-1390 VYTVAGKRALDIQKI
+1390 VYTVADKRALDIQKMS
-1405 KNAAR
+1405 NATR
-1410 VDLGFMVKDGSQQ
+1410 VGLGFMVKDGSQQ
-1423 TKFTL
+1423 TEFTL
-1428 NYGSNWKGWT
+1428 DYGSNWKGWT
-1438 LVDKQTGNRYL
+1438 LVDKQTGKRYL

-1457 NAGAMKSNN
+1457 NAGAMKSND

>member
-1 MRVFFQTSRQ
+1 MSVFFQTSRQ

-16 ACRIARKKWSAS
+16 ACRIAGKKWSAS
-28 VPLLLAALL
+28 VPLFLAALL

-49 LPSVQSVEHNG
+49 LPSVQSFEQGG
-60 TRTEDNANT
+60 TRAEAAST
-69 SGLTISGD
+69 SGLDVVQGA
-77 IKKFYDDKNNL
+77 
-88 LYSGYTYAPSRRVPL
+88 TYGATYKPNCRVPL

-139 VKLTGLAEVNTG
+139 VSLKGLAEVNAG

-173 GFLYKDP
+173 GFLYKAP
-180 GGLLSLNVLKGF
+180 GGLLSLNVLQGF

-203 DGSSTSGSGDDF
+203 DGSSTSGSGDNF
-215 QLLNLNLLNVS
+215 KLLNLNLLNVS

-249 IDVDVLSGLEFYYAF
+249 IDVEVLSGLEFYYAF

-273 ASFGYYK
+273 AETYAYPTAKQEKPAHWGTGDLVNKNLNDGPVCELVSGLLGGGLTCRVDFGATIPVGSEVGYY
-280 EAETNSG
+280 T
-287 LGNTNNLIDEYPDNS
+287 
-302 EQLSMLGHHELYV
+302 
-315 DFNEKIVKDSE
+315 
-326 IGFKTGGLKTLDID
+326 TGGGLASISLGATKLNAYD
-340 LTGLSLFELTNN
+340 TGDNN
-352 DVNNKY
+352 PQSINT
-358 VWGNEKVLSGGIG
+358 ESGIG
-371 ISLLG
+371 V
-376 TQDGS
+376 
-381 MSAIAK
+381 SA
-387 EDCYGVKIKLN
+387 
-398 TGLVGGLL
+398 LVGGAREFSMILTKKDTRRLELDLPSGINLL
-406 DAILGLLG
+406 SAVKV
-414 NTHYYYAYSR
+414 HYAYSR

-445 YYNLPTPSDD
+445 YYNLPTPSE
-455 GSVSYSLDRWPSGA
+455 GTVIYSLISWPSGA
-469 TSPSISGNRI
+469 TSPSISGNHM

-486 DYVVQA
+486 DYVVKA
-492 IYKRGEETSWSYAVI
+492 VYTREEKEISWSYAVI
-507 HRDKKE
+507 HRNKKE

-551 NRQNLVDDDYTN
+551 NRQNLVDGDYTN

-583 SSQDIAPQGGGKTR
+583 SSQDIAPQGGKTR
-597 VGFVMQTNNQL
+597 VGFVMQANNQL

-618 IRLYNDGKEVF
+618 IRLYKDGEEVF

-651 RFYVETDQT
+651 RFYVETDKT

-682 YAFYEPVTC
+682 YAFYEPTTC

-700 CMEMITAQKHG
+700 CMEIITAQKHG

-716 AETKSSSAASVGST
+716 AETKSSSVASVGTT

-763 FNSIRGGQPVGAILR
+763 FNSIRGGQPLGAILR

-820 AGLAYMEVTPLQD
+820 AGLAYMEVTPLQG

-875 DQGGTDGI
+875 DQGETDI
-883 TYKSIT
+883 AYKSIT
-889 EHVCVDETNDLGK
+889 EHVCVDETTYLGN
-902 VRISVDAQD
+902 VRIFVDAQD

-932 EQEAELQQDD
+932 EQEAELRQDD

-978 KRNAADTDWNN
+978 KRNASDTDWNN

-1003 VVIPTGATRYPNLK
+1003 VVIPAGATRYPDLN

-1102 NPVVRQK
+1102 NPIVRQK

-1114 VTTATSGTDLNGT
+1114 VTTATSGTNGT
-1127 VAATADWS
+1127 VVATADWS

-1143 LYEQAQGIK
+1143 PYEQAQGIK

-1157 EGDGTSYRL
+1157 DWGTSYRL

-1174 YNYYTLSGGWVKEET
+1174 YNYYTLSGGWVKKET

-1214 RSFTFKLRNEEQG
+1214 RSFTFELRNEEQG

-1257 RIIDSENVFGEEE
+1257 RIIDSESVFGEEE
-1270 GLVRISLSENGNL
+1270 GLVRISLGKNGDL

-1298 QAFYVEASGD
+1298 QAFYVEALEGYT
-1308 NASDNVDITYTSNM
+1308 SDNVNITYTSDM
-1322 FVQPFASTATRS
+1322 FVQPSASTATRS

-1339 VPAAGEMK
+1339 VPTAGEMK

-1352 GNSVSSCSLL
+1352 GNSVSSCSLI

-1371 NAKEDVI
+1371 NAKEDIVS
-1378 TLIDENFMPKVK
+1378 LIDEDFMPKVK
-1390 VYTVAGKRALDIQKI
+1390 VYTVADKRALDIQKMS
-1405 KNAAR
+1405 NATR

-1423 TKFTL
+1423 TEFTL
-1428 NYGSNWKGWT
+1428 DYGSNWKGWT
-1438 LVDKQTGNRYL
+1438 LVDKQTGKRYL

-1457 NAGAMKSNN
+1457 NAGAMKSND

>member
-1 MRVFFQTSRQ
+1 MSVFFQTSRQ

-16 ACRIARKKWSAS
+16 ACRIAGKKWSAS
-28 VPLLLAALL
+28 VPLFLAALL

-49 LPSVQSVEHNG
+49 LPSVQSFEQGG
-60 TRTEDNANT
+60 TRAEAAST
-69 SGLTISGD
+69 SGLDVVQDATGA
-77 IKKFYDDKNNL
+77 
-88 LYSGYTYAPSRRVPL
+88 TYKPNCRVPL

-139 VKLTGLAEVNTG
+139 VSLKGLAEVNAG

-173 GFLYKDP
+173 GFLYKAP
-180 GGLLSLNVLKGF
+180 GGLLSLNVLQGF

-198 KGEEQ
+198 KGKEQ
-203 DGSSTSGSGDDF
+203 DGSSTSGSGDKF

-249 IDVDVLSGLEFYYAF
+249 ISVDVLSGLEFYYAF

-273 ASFGYYK
+273 A
-280 EAETNSG
+280 ETYA
-287 LGNTNNLIDEYPDNS
+287 YPTAK
-302 EQLSMLGHHELYV
+302 Q
-315 DFNEKIVKDSE
+315 EKPAH
-326 IGFKTGGLKTLDID
+326 
-340 LTGLSLFELTNN
+340 
-352 DVNNKY
+352 
-358 VWGNEKVLSGGIG
+358 
-371 ISLLG
+371 LG
-376 TQDGS
+376 TGDLVNKNLNDGPVC
-381 MSAIAK
+381 
-387 EDCYGVKIKLN
+387 E
-398 TGLVGGLL
+398 LVS
-406 DAILGLLG
+406 GLLG
-414 NTHYYYAYSR
+414 GLTCRVDFGATIPVDSEVGYYTTGGGLASISLGATKLNAYDTSDNNPQSINTESGIGVSALAGGAREFSMILTKENAQRLELDLPSGINLLSAVRVHYAYSR

-445 YYNLPTPSDD
+445 YYNLPTPSD
-455 GSVSYSLDRWPSGA
+455 GTVSYSLFSSPDGA
-469 TSPSISGNRI
+469 TSSISGNRI

-486 DYVVQA
+486 DYVVKA
-492 IYKRGEETSWSYAVI
+492 VYTREEKETSWSYAVI
-507 HRDKKE
+507 HRNKKE

-522 INTSANQGQYT
+522 INTSGSEGQYT

-551 NRQNLVDDDYTN
+551 NRQNLVDGDYTN

-583 SSQDIAPQGGGKTR
+583 SSQDIAPQGGKTR

-618 IRLYNDGKEVF
+618 IRLYKDGEEVF
-629 SGLTAENDAVGVG
+629 SGLTAENDAIGVG

-682 YAFYEPVTC
+682 YAFYEPTTC

-716 AETKSSSAASVGST
+716 AETKSSSAASVGAT

-738 DNSQQTAASIVAG
+738 DNSQQTAASIVTG

-788 LQNVTIAAYNG
+788 LQNVAIAAYNG

-848 ETVWL
+848 KTIWL

-861 ANGNGIPDCAEEPD
+861 ANGNGIPDCAEELEV
-875 DQGGTDGI
+875 QGEIDI
-883 TYKSIT
+883 VYRDIT
-889 EHVCVDETNDLGK
+889 EHVCVGKKTYLGN
-902 VRISVDAQD
+902 VRISVDA
-911 DKVGTKLTFT
+911 KPELLGTELTFT

-932 EQEAELQQDD
+932 EQEAALQQDNN
-942 KGYFFELSLP
+942 GYFFKLSLP

-965 GLRAQVHPLKTTW
+965 GLRAQIHPLKTTW
-978 KRNAADTDWNN
+978 KRNALDTDWNN
-989 WSNWTDGSPWGCTN
+989 WNNWTDGSPWGCTN
-1003 VVIPTGATRYPNLK
+1003 VVIPAGATRYPNLN

-1029 YCANIHFEPGAAV
+1029 YCENIHFEPGAAV

-1081 SPEMPAYFTPL
+1081 SPEMPAYFIPL
-1092 NGATYREVRH
+1092 IGATYREVRH

-1114 VTTATSGTDLNGT
+1114 VTTATSGTDPNGT
-1127 VAATADWS
+1127 VVATADWS

-1143 LYEQAQGIK
+1143 PYEQAQGIK

-1157 EGDGTSYRL
+1157 DWGTFYRL

-1174 YNYYTLSGGWVKEET
+1174 YNYYTLSGGWVKKET

-1204 ESGFKPENAG
+1204 VIGFNPENAG
-1214 RSFTFKLRNEEQG
+1214 SSFTFELRNEEQG
-1227 ATYFV
+1227 ATCFV

-1257 RIIDSENVFGEEE
+1257 RIIDSENIFGGKE
-1270 GLVRISLSENGNL
+1270 GLVRISLGENGDL

-1298 QAFYVEASGD
+1298 QAFYVEVSGD
-1308 NASDNVDITYTSNM
+1308 YASDNVNITYTSNM
-1322 FVQPFASTATRS
+1322 FVQPSASTATRS

-1339 VPAAGEMK
+1339 VPTAGEMK

-1362 RSAGASDAY
+1362 RSVGASDAY
-1371 NAKEDVI
+1371 NAKEDIVS
-1378 TLIDENFMPKVK
+1378 LIDEDFMPKVK
-1390 VYTVAGKRALDIQKI
+1390 VYTVADKRALDIQKMS
-1405 KNAAR
+1405 NATR
-1410 VDLGFMVKDGSQQ
+1410 VGLGFMVKDGSQQ
-1423 TKFTL
+1423 TEFTL
-1428 NYGSNWKGWT
+1428 DYGSNWKGWT
-1438 LVDKQTGNRYL
+1438 LVDKQTGKRYL

-1457 NAGAMKSNN
+1457 NAGAMKSND

>member
-1 MRVFFQTSRQ
+1 MSVFFQTSRQ

-16 ACRIARKKWSAS
+16 ACRIAGKKWSAS
-28 VPLLLAALL
+28 VPLFLAALL

-49 LPSVQSVEHNG
+49 LPSVQSFEQGG
-60 TRTEDNANT
+60 TRAEAAST
-69 SGLTISGD
+69 SGLDVVQGA
-77 IKKFYDDKNNL
+77 
-88 LYSGYTYAPSRRVPL
+88 TYGATYKPNCRVPL

-139 VKLTGLAEVNTG
+139 VSLKGLAEVNAG

-173 GFLYKDP
+173 GFLYKAP
-180 GGLLSLNVLKGF
+180 GGLLSLNVLQGF

-203 DGSSTSGSGDDF
+203 DGSSTSGSGDNF
-215 QLLNLNLLNVS
+215 KLLNLNLLNVS

-249 IDVDVLSGLEFYYAF
+249 IDVEVLSGLEFYYAF

-273 ASFGYYK
+273 AETYAYPTAKQEKPAHWGTGDLVNKNLNDGPVCELVSGLLGGGLTCRVDFGATIPVGSEVGYY
-280 EAETNSG
+280 T
-287 LGNTNNLIDEYPDNS
+287 
-302 EQLSMLGHHELYV
+302 
-315 DFNEKIVKDSE
+315 
-326 IGFKTGGLKTLDID
+326 TGGGLASISLGATKLNAYD
-340 LTGLSLFELTNN
+340 TGDNN
-352 DVNNKY
+352 PQSINT
-358 VWGNEKVLSGGIG
+358 ESGIG
-371 ISLLG
+371 V
-376 TQDGS
+376 
-381 MSAIAK
+381 SA
-387 EDCYGVKIKLN
+387 
-398 TGLVGGLL
+398 LVGGAREFSMILTKKDTRRLELDLPSGINLL
-406 DAILGLLG
+406 SAVKV
-414 NTHYYYAYSR
+414 HYAYSR

-445 YYNLPTPSDD
+445 YYNLPTPSE
-455 GSVSYSLDRWPSGA
+455 GTVIYSLISWPSGA
-469 TSPSISGNRI
+469 TSPSISGNRM

-486 DYVVQA
+486 DYVVKA
-492 IYKRGEETSWSYAVI
+492 VYTREEKEISWSYAVI
-507 HRDKKE
+507 HRNKKE

-551 NRQNLVDDDYTN
+551 NRQNLVDGDYTN

-583 SSQDIAPQGGGKTR
+583 SSQDIALQGGGKTR

-618 IRLYNDGKEVF
+618 IRLYKDGKEVF

-700 CMEMITAQKHG
+700 CMEIITAQKHG

-716 AETKSSSAASVGST
+716 AETKSSSVASVGTT

-763 FNSIRGGQPVGAILR
+763 FNSIRGGQPLGAILR

-820 AGLAYMEVTPLQD
+820 AGLAYMEVTPLQG

-875 DQGGTDGI
+875 DQGETDI
-883 TYKSIT
+883 AYKSIT
-889 EHVCVDETNDLGK
+889 EHVCVDETTYLGN
-902 VRISVDAQD
+902 VRIFVDAQD

-932 EQEAELQQDD
+932 EQEAELRQDD

-978 KRNAADTDWNN
+978 KRNASDTDWNN

-1003 VVIPTGATRYPNLK
+1003 VVIPAGATRYPDLN

-1102 NPVVRQK
+1102 NPIVRQK

-1114 VTTATSGTDLNGT
+1114 VTTATSGTNGT
-1127 VAATADWS
+1127 VVATADWS

-1143 LYEQAQGIK
+1143 PYEQAQGIK

-1157 EGDGTSYRL
+1157 DWGTSYRL

-1174 YNYYTLSGGWVKEET
+1174 YNYYTLSGGWVKKET

-1204 ESGFKPENAG
+1204 VSGFNPENAG
-1214 RSFTFKLRNEEQG
+1214 SSFTFELRNEEQG
-1227 ATYFV
+1227 ATCFV

-1247 TENKQSVQAI
+1247 TKNKQSVQAI
-1257 RIIDSENVFGEEE
+1257 RIIDSESVFGEEE
-1270 GLVRISLSENGNL
+1270 GLVRISLGKNGDL
-1283 SFDVAGEQSNTIAPL
+1283 SFNVAGEQSNTIAPL
-1298 QAFYVEASGD
+1298 QAFYVEALEGYT
-1308 NASDNVDITYTSNM
+1308 SDNVNITYTSDM
-1322 FVQPFASTATRS
+1322 FVQPSASTATRS

-1339 VPAAGEMK
+1339 VPTAGEMK

-1371 NAKEDVI
+1371 NAKEDIVS
-1378 TLIDENFMPKVK
+1378 LIDEDFMPKVK
-1390 VYTVAGKRALDIQKI
+1390 VYTVADKRALDIQKMS
-1405 KNAAR
+1405 NATR
-1410 VDLGFMVKDGSQQ
+1410 VGLGFMVKDGSQQ
-1423 TKFTL
+1423 TEFTL
-1428 NYGSNWKGWT
+1428 DYGSNWKGWT
-1438 LVDKQTGNRYL
+1438 LVDKQTGKRYL

-1457 NAGAMKSNN
+1457 NAGAMKSND

>member
-16 ACRIARKKWSAS
+16 ACRIAGKKWSAS

-49 LPSVQSVEHNG
+49 LPSMQSFEQGG
-60 TRTEDNANT
+60 TRAETPST
-69 SGLTISGD
+69 SGLD
-77 IKKFYDDKNNL
+77 VEQNE
-88 LYSGYTYAPSRRVPL
+88 TYGATYKPNRRVPL

-120 LSNSDNKL
+120 LSSSDNKL
-128 EYLVDKNLDNS
+128 EYLVDKDLTNS
-139 VKLTGLAEVNTG
+139 VSLKGLAEVNTG

-203 DGSSTSGSGDDF
+203 DVSSTSGNGDSF
-215 QLLNLNLLNVS
+215 QLVNLNLLNVS

-273 ASFGYYK
+273 AKEHEYP
-280 EAETNSG
+280 EAEGEETYSVPLVGGIGWKSCNELTNSDLTDGGILSIISG
-287 LGNTNNLIDEYPDNS
+287 LSFKKFRVNFKENIPVE
-302 EQLSMLGHHELYV
+302 
-315 DFNEKIVKDSE
+315 SE
-326 IGFKTGGLKTLDID
+326 IGFEATTGNILNADLGSTEMHGL
-340 LTGLSLFELTNN
+340 N
-352 DVNNKY
+352 
-358 VWGNEKVLSGGIG
+358 NEKSEIQTVSLATGVG
-371 ISLLG
+371 ISLASGNKSSFSFKADKELSGVQIDFPFSVKLG
-376 TQDGS
+376 ATT
-381 MSAIAK
+381 I
-387 EDCYGVKIKLN
+387 
-398 TGLVGGLL
+398 
-406 DAILGLLG
+406 
-414 NTHYYYAYSR
+414 HYAYSR

-445 YYNLPTPSDD
+445 YYNLPTPSD
-455 GSVSYSLDRWPSGA
+455 GTVSYSPISYPEGA
-469 TSPSISGNRI
+469 TPPNISGNHM

-486 DYVVQA
+486 DYVIQA

-522 INTSANQGQYT
+522 INTSENQGQYT

-551 NRQNLVDDDYTN
+551 NRQNLVDADYTN

-583 SSQDIAPQGGGKTR
+583 SSQDITPQGGKTR

-618 IRLYNDGKEVF
+618 IRLYKDGEEVF

-682 YAFYEPVTC
+682 YAFYEPVKC

-716 AETKSSSAASVGST
+716 AETKSSSAASVGAT

-861 ANGNGIPDCAEEPD
+861 ANGNGIPDCAEEPE
-875 DQGGTDGI
+875 DQGETDGI

-911 DKVGTKLTFT
+911 DKTKLTFT

-932 EQEAELQQDD
+932 EQEAALKPDND
-942 KGYFFELSLP
+942 GYVFELSLP
-952 VGDYSISGLSTYN
+952 VGDYSISGLPTYN

-1003 VVIPTGATRYPNLK
+1003 VVIPTGATRYPDLK
-1017 AWGSVDKFYGGN
+1017 AWGSVDDFYGGN

-1092 NGATYREVRH
+1092 NGDTYREVRH
-1102 NPVVRQK
+1102 NPIVRQK

-1114 VTTATSGTDLNGT
+1114 VTTATSGTTGT
-1127 VAATADWS
+1127 VVATADWS

-1143 LYEQAQGIK
+1143 PYEQAQGIK

-1157 EGDGTSYRL
+1157 DWGTSYRL

-1189 LPEGARNMNGKFAYE
+1189 LPERNMNGKFAYE
-1204 ESGFKPENAG
+1204 VSGFNPENAG
-1214 RSFTFKLRNEEQG
+1214 SSFTFELRNDEKE

-1247 TENKQSVQAI
+1247 TKNNQSVRAI
-1257 RIIDSENVFGEEE
+1257 RIIDSENVFGGEE
-1270 GLVRISLSENGNL
+1270 GLVRISLGENGDL
-1283 SFDVAGEQSNTIAPL
+1283 SFEGYGEQSNTIAPL
-1298 QAFYVEASGD
+1298 QAFYVEVSGD
-1308 NASDNVDITYTSNM
+1308 YASDNVNITYTSDM
-1322 FVQPFASTATRS
+1322 FVQPSASTATRS

-1371 NAKEDVI
+1371 NAKEDVVS
-1378 TLIDENFMPKVK
+1378 LIDEDFMPKVK

>member
-1 MRVFFQTSRQ
+1 MSVFFQTSRQ

-16 ACRIARKKWSAS
+16 ACRIAGKKWSAS
-28 VPLLLAALL
+28 VPLFLAALL

-49 LPSVQSVEHNG
+49 LPSVQSFEQGG
-60 TRTEDNANT
+60 TRAEAAST
-69 SGLTISGD
+69 SGLD
-77 IKKFYDDKNNL
+77 VVQDA
-88 LYSGYTYAPSRRVPL
+88 TYGATYKPNCRVPL

-139 VKLTGLAEVNTG
+139 VSLKGLAEVNAG
-151 LPILSVKDVNRVYY
+151 LPILSVKDVNRVY

-180 GGLLSLNVLKGF
+180 GGLLSLNVLQGF

-198 KGEEQ
+198 KGKEQ
-203 DGSSTSGSGDDF
+203 DGSSTSGSGENF
-215 QLLNLNLLNVS
+215 QLLNLNLLNVF

-273 ASFGYYK
+273 A
-280 EAETNSG
+280 ETYA
-287 LGNTNNLIDEYPDNS
+287 YPTAK
-302 EQLSMLGHHELYV
+302 Q
-315 DFNEKIVKDSE
+315 EKPAH
-326 IGFKTGGLKTLDID
+326 
-340 LTGLSLFELTNN
+340 
-352 DVNNKY
+352 
-358 VWGNEKVLSGGIG
+358 
-371 ISLLG
+371 LG
-376 TQDGS
+376 TGDLVNKSLTDGPVC
-381 MSAIAK
+381 
-387 EDCYGVKIKLN
+387 E
-398 TGLVGGLL
+398 LVS
-406 DAILGLLG
+406 GLLG
-414 NTHYYYAYSR
+414 GLTCRVDFGATIPVGSEVGYYTAGGGLASISLGATKLNAYDTSDNNPQSINTESGIGVSALAGGAREFSMILTKKDTRRLELDLPSGINLLSAVQVHYAYSR

-445 YYNLPTPSDD
+445 YYDLPTPSE
-455 GSVSYSLDRWPSGA
+455 GTVIYSLISSPNGV
-469 TSPSISGNRI
+469 TSPEISGNHM

-486 DYVVQA
+486 DYVVKA
-492 IYKRGEETSWSYAVI
+492 IYTREGETSLSYAVI

-513 AEAGCNTMM
+513 AVAGCNTMM
-522 INTSANQGQYT
+522 INTSENQGQYT

-551 NRQNLVDDDYTN
+551 NRQNLVDGDYTN

-583 SSQDIAPQGGGKTR
+583 SSQDIAPQGGKTR

-618 IRLYNDGKEVF
+618 IRLYKDGEEVF

-651 RFYVETDQT
+651 RFYVETDKT

-682 YAFYEPVTC
+682 YAFYEPTTC

-716 AETKSSSAASVGST
+716 AETKSSSAASVGAT

-788 LQNVTIAAYNG
+788 LQNVAIAAYNG

-820 AGLAYMEVTPLQD
+820 AGLAYMEVTPLQG

-875 DQGGTDGI
+875 DQGETDI
-883 TYKSIT
+883 AYKSIT
-889 EHVCVDETNDLGK
+889 EHVCVDETTYLGN
-902 VRISVDAQD
+902 VRIFVDAQD

-978 KRNAADTDWNN
+978 KRNASDTDWNN

-1003 VVIPTGATRYPNLK
+1003 VVIPAGATRYPNLS

-1092 NGATYREVRH
+1092 KEDTYREVRH

-1114 VTTATSGTDLNGT
+1114 VTTATSGTNGT
-1127 VAATADWS
+1127 VVATADWS

-1143 LYEQAQGIK
+1143 PYEQAQGIK

-1157 EGDGTSYRL
+1157 DWGTSYRL
-1166 RFPKAYTE
+1166 RFPKAYTA
-1174 YNYYTLSGGWVKEET
+1174 YNYYTLSGECVKKET
-1189 LPEGARNMNGKFAYE
+1189 LPVEARNMNGKFAYE
-1204 ESGFKPENAG
+1204 VSGFNPENAG
-1214 RSFTFKLRNEEQG
+1214 NSFPFELRNDGKG

-1257 RIIDSENVFGEEE
+1257 RIIDSESVFGEEE
-1270 GLVRISLSENGNL
+1270 GLVRISLGKNGDL

-1298 QAFYVEASGD
+1298 QAFYVEALEGYT
-1308 NASDNVDITYTSNM
+1308 SDNVNITYTSDM
-1322 FVQPFASTATRS
+1322 FVQPSASTATRS

-1339 VPAAGEMK
+1339 VPTAGEMK

-1371 NAKEDVI
+1371 NAKEDIVS
-1378 TLIDENFMPKVK
+1378 LIDEDFMPKVK
-1390 VYTVAGKRALDIQKI
+1390 VYTVADKRALDIQKMS
-1405 KNAAR
+1405 NATR

-1423 TKFTL
+1423 TEFTL
-1428 NYGSNWKGWT
+1428 DYGSNWKGWT
-1438 LVDKQTGNRYL
+1438 LVDKQTGKRYL

-1457 NAGAMKSNN
+1457 NAGAMKSND